1 MITYFESRLID
12 FGIDEHEYD
21 EVHELPEE
29 SNINPQI
36 ATTTTDIH
44 VQQQQ
49 PLLHATN
56 TKNNNNST
64 NTTDLPPE
72 LPPPKQNK
80 VKNSKKNKSKSKIPR
95 SPSLASSS
103 SSAALTTTTG
113 GGSNHLNNSG
123 NNFGSAINYSQ
134 SVSGGRNT
142 PYSSI
147 PPQTPPLPANYQQS
161 KLQHMNGGNVTP
173 TQKIP
178 QTPLGAFGAGISPV
192 TPTTPTILVSNS
204 GGNNNVGFAS
214 TPTGGSV
221 VVGGLAVMG
230 GGSVPLSG
238 GLGAN
243 GSSVGGNG
251 VGGGGGGNQR
261 GSVNMAS
268 ARRPQL
274 QISPIPESPKHFQ
287 YLTLTVRKDENG
299 YGMKVSGDNPV
310 FVESVK
316 PGGAA
321 QIAGLVAGDM
331 ILKVNGQEV
340 RMEKHPTVV
349 GLIKASTIVE
359 LAVKRSQKLAR
370 PSSVGIVPS
379 TPILSG
385 RDRTASITGPQP
397 VDSIKRR
404 EMETYK
410 IQTLQKM
417 LEQEKLNLE
426 RLKGDTNDPSYKLSE
441 ANIRKLRE
449 QLRKIGAEDAPTIK
463 LQPTANNNKNTAI
476 LSPTQIHHLSVSSS
490 HQHHHN
496 QHLQAHHHQ
505 AITPQ
510 PQVQSSPAFLS
521 LLPRSL
527 SSLSLGTRKNKIDKD
542 LITAPLNNTT
552 DFLHHHHQHHANNN
566 NATTSPLPPYNMS
579 QSLHQPQT
587 QTQQQQ
593 QQHRNSAQQ
602 SLFYQQQQQQQQ
614 QLQARLKETPK
625 SSSSKSK
632 NKFAAQAKTHSI
644 QEDVPPPLPQRNPP
658 RQLQLDNNGNNA
670 AGVMSN
676 SSCSNSASLF
686 APISDLDLAG
696 SPQGKSPQPTLPP
709 PPSASAQSSAAAASS
724 SQKKRSKAKTKA
736 LSDPKMS
743 TQMFLQMETSVG
755 ANAAGGA
762 AADGSNCETDCVP
775 PPLPP
780 RQPGMLEESAS
791 AHRGSFSNLN
801 VAGQGGGGG
810 GVGPRPPP
818 NSIDTLLNYPLV
830 STCTPIH
837 RDNMAAAFPLS
848 QRPNIVQQLQQ
859 HQQQQQQLQH
869 SNSCAGTATAA
880 VLGQTPQ
887 NLNNLNKHRR
897 VVSSPENMH
906 PRHPD
911 RFNKTTSGSWEL
923 AEKDDEVTPP
933 GTPPPPYLN
942 MSGAEEQ
949 QHSAHD
955 SSGGG
960 GGIFIESHHFTPLAG
975 AASPT
980 PPITTTI
987 ATAHS
992 NRILAAQTN
1001 ATQKEIISMEDED
1014 ASDQEGPFIDE
1025 NGPFNYL
1032 QRLLESENVA
1042 FLAVFLNYV
1051 LSNSEPAP
1059 LLFYLI
1065 TGLYKEGTAKDMRKW
1080 AYEIHSTFLVPRAPL
1095 SWYRKDESLAREV
1108 DNVLQSEFDKVE
1120 ILRKVFWKS
1129 RKCARDTICAQLREF
1144 QQTRTEGLGTIYGP
1158 TDAQLAEARGDKQRE
1173 QHIFEETLMRKLQV
1187 LIEEYEKDL
1196 PLEDPKK
1203 LALCSAL
1210 STVIHRI
1217 FITRSHPNSIVDRV
1231 HHFVSR
1237 EKSFKSRLMGKNRK
1251 MIVRGHPLVLRQYYE
1266 VTHCNHCQTI
1276 IWGVSPQ
1283 GYHCTDCKLNIHR
1296 PCSKVLD
1303 ENCPGPLPQ
1312 SKRKEPHND
1321 NKISKF
1327 MGKIRPR
1334 TSSDFISME
1343 KRARHEED
1351 FDPTDFANERLH
1363 ASSIVRQPSDRRPD
1377 AGNQALRSNG
1387 NAAATT
1393 SADNTDDVQLRLPS
1407 SAAYPAGGSGGETG
1421 AGIVG
1426 KGALGRGTRESNVPL
1441 SGEVADMGGTAA
1453 ADANAQDAAE
1463 GKDARR
1469 ERLHQHHQNK
1479 SAPVSVNRSES
1490 YKERLSQ
1497 KRNRN
1502 SRRKTSDPSL
1512 TSRPND
1518 EQTDVGL
1525 SNSNYTASSNSSL
1538 SSGGGSES
1546 PSTSMEQMG
1555 GAGGATATASGHP
1568 ITHHHSMHAHHTT
1581 PHHHMH
1587 QHSHQDSFHGSIGG
1601 SSMNTSFWGS
1611 SFGGVGSGQ
1620 PGQRQWNFESD
1631 DDDDLNEADW
1641 SSNVTAEILAA
1652 LTDAE
1657 KKRQEIINEIY
1668 QTERSHVR
1676 ILKLLERLF
1685 LLPLQESNLLTQ
1697 EHLMLLFPPALL
1709 SLREIHSTF
1718 EQQLK
1723 QRRLEHNHVVTH
1735 IGDLLST
1742 MFYDKSGD
1750 ELCQYAAQFCA
1761 RQQIALE
1768 ALKEKRRKDEQ
1779 LQKLLSK
1786 AESHKACRRL
1796 QLKDLLPAVLQRL
1809 TKYPLLFENLY
1820 KVTIRVVPENTT
1832 EAEAIQRALE
1842 SSKKIL
1848 VDVNQAVKTAED
1860 AHKLQNIQKKLDK
1873 STFDKDEFKNL
1884 DLTQYRLIHDGSLT
1898 MKKNPSIQLHGL
1910 LFEDMIV
1917 LLTKQDDKYS
1927 LKYLHATRNTEVN
1940 NKPVSPIMSID
1951 SETLVR
1957 QEAADK
1963 NSFFLIKTKTS
1974 QMLELRAPSSSEC
1987 KTWFK
1992 HISDAAEQYKP
2003 RSKNANHEPVDDPA
2017 IATLPHSNTKES
2029 LELTPERPPPAS
2041 AIATVTTTPLAP
2053 MMPVAT
2059 ATSVNVNN
2067 NNNNSNDPHNVQ
2079 LRNGRRESTPTPG
2092 SVDHKMRLSHNEL
2105 SPSIGSSSAA
2115 MSSASTASLSS
2126 AVNRTMS
2133 TRSCGEPNNNNDG
2146 YENSSVTLRH
2156 TQSARQANGHNAG
2169 AGVDEFGSSVSG
2181 ASISSGS
2188 KRDSA
2193 SIVYS
2198 NNSNNTRTL
2207 MQSSPPLVE
2216 PTAIQISISPA
2227 HTAEPVLTP
2236 AERLRRLDASIRE
2249 GLLEKQKIIC
2259 DMFRLPVEHFHEIV
2273 DIAAMPEAPKD
2284 SADIALAAY
2293 AQVQSLTEV
2302 LNEYMHVTH
2311 EQEIS
2316 AVSTAVCDQCH
2327 EKQQQQHHHHHHSQ
2341 RPLTPLTAASSNSSS
2356 TSTMN
2361 STSSSTT
2368 TQIAATSGA
2377 ATAAA
2382 PSLADIPPPL
2392 PPPNKQIAQQQTPT
2406 AKTPTSARTVLQN
2419 ALMDEDIH
2427 EDDDGYCEIDE
2438 LRLPALPPT
2447 LASKAAKVSS
2457 PPPPLPPPVGV
2468 LKAPPLP
2475 PPPATTQQ
2483 QQAEKKSASNAATAS
2498 TMLPEENTSTT
2509 VVQTNAAELVK
2520 RQSTISADSIPEES
2534 ADEVTQALSED
2545 KVSAP
2550 ASGEVETVKSEKEVA
2565 KAIDSEVEQTQKEEK
2580 EETEQLKVKL
2590 EVNEERTS
2598 IGEKKEASECK
2609 PAEETKNIT
2618 PTVTSDLTEKAS
2630 TDAAE
2635 PQSSEQGAEHTDDKP
2650 TTTDA
2655 AAVRGG
2661 KETGAL
2667 VADASAKPTEIDAS
2681 TTGASAVAGKNK
2693 AANEHMEVNDAYETL
2708 STLSS
2713 KLKNALAMVDNS
2725 TQTSSMTM
2733 SLTTLATSAATINA
2747 SINLPLHCGPNRIQ
2761 HANSLEP
2768 SVPCHALNTIVSSLN
2783 SQISLL
2789 LPKINERDMERERL
2803 RKENQHLREL
2813 LNAMHERQRVEA
2825 KLETPTDA
2833 NATISASDTAA
2844 ADETDS
2850 SNAKTFTSSNS
2861 STNLAAATS
2870 STSLAPAAQ
2879 EGISTVTATA
2889 TVNKTTTLV
2898 APATVDQ
2905 PTTPTN
2911 KIAPATTTES
2921 EK

>member
-1 MITYFESRLID
+1 MEDPSIKRRLID
-12 FGIDEHEYD
+12 FGIDDHEND
-21 EVHELPEE
+21 EVEE
-29 SNINPQI
+29 SPEKTNINSQI
-36 ATTTTDIH
+36 AITTITDIKF
-44 VQQQQ
+44 QQQHQQLLQ
-49 PLLHATN
+49 PNSNNNSNN
-56 TKNNNNST
+56 TNNNST
-64 NTTDLPPE
+64 VTTDLPPE

-80 VKNSKKNKSKSKIPR
+80 GKNSKKIKSKSKIPR
-95 SPSLASSS
+95 SPSLASSTS
-103 SSAALTTTTG
+103 TNSA
-113 GGSNHLNNSG
+113 NNNKNN
-123 NNFGSAINYSQ
+123 NNFTSAINYTQ
-134 SVSGGRNT
+134 SISGGGGGNI
-142 PYSSI
+142 PYSPI
-147 PPQTPPLPANYQQS
+147 PPQTPPLPLNYQQS
-161 KLQHMNGGNVTP
+161 RLKHMNGGGNVTP
-173 TQKIP
+173 TKPIIHKTTTP
-178 QTPLGAFGAGISPV
+178 QTPFGAGISPV
-192 TPTTPTILVSNS
+192 TPTTPQILVSHS
-204 GGNNNVGFAS
+204 IGGGNNVDSFAS
-214 TPTGGSV
+214 TPTVGSVGGSSTTI
-221 VVGGLAVMG
+221 VMG
-230 GGSVPLSG
+230 GGSVPLNVG
-238 GLGAN
+238 TGAN
-243 GSSVGGNG
+243 GSTSVG
-251 VGGGGGGNQR
+251 VGGGGVSGGGGNQR

-268 ARRPQL
+268 SRRPQM

-359 LAVKRSQKLAR
+359 LAVKRSQKMTR

-379 TPILSG
+379 TPILSA

-449 QLRKIGAEDAPTIK
+449 QLRKIGAE
-463 LQPTANNNKNTAI
+463 QRN
-476 LSPTQIHHLSVSSS
+476 S
-490 HQHHHN
+490 
-496 QHLQAHHHQ
+496 
-505 AITPQ
+505 
-510 PQVQSSPAFLS
+510 
-521 LLPRSL
+521 
-527 SSLSLGTRKNKIDKD
+527 
-542 LITAPLNNTT
+542 
-552 DFLHHHHQHHANNN
+552 
-566 NATTSPLPPYNMS
+566 
-579 QSLHQPQT
+579 
-587 QTQQQQ
+587 QQQ
-593 QQHRNSAQQ
+593 A
-602 SLFYQQQQQQQQ
+602 LFYQQQQQQL
-614 QLQARLKETPK
+614 LQARLKETPK
-625 SSSSKSK
+625 SSNSKSK

-644 QEDVPPPLPQRNPP
+644 QEDIPPPLPQRNPP
-658 RQLQLDNNGNNA
+658 RQLQLDNNGNSGN
-670 AGVMSN
+670 N
-676 SSCSNSASLF
+676 NQF
-686 APISDLDLAG
+686 APISDLDMVSS
-696 SPQGKSPQPTLPP
+696 SPQGKSPQPILPP
-709 PPSASAQSSAAAASS
+709 PPSAAQQPPGAAS
-724 SQKKRSKAKTKA
+724 SQKKRCKAKTKA

-743 TQMFLQMETSVG
+743 TQIFLQMETTAG
-755 ANAAGGA
+755 ASGAGATTESG
-762 AADGSNCETDCVP
+762 GNSETDCIP

-780 RQPGMLEESAS
+780 RQPGMLEESPLK
-791 AHRGSFSNLN
+791 GSFSNLHTT
-801 VAGQGGGGG
+801 GQVGGGSGG
-810 GVGPRPPP
+810 ARPPP

-830 STCTPIH
+830 ATCTPVH

-859 HQQQQQQLQH
+859 HQQQQQQQQQMH
-869 SNSCAGTATAA
+869 HNNNCAGAATAA
-880 VLGQTPQ
+880 AALGQTPQ
-887 NLNNLNKHRR
+887 NLNHLNKHRR
-897 VVSSPENMH
+897 VVSSPESMH
-906 PRHPD
+906 ARHPD
-911 RFNKTTSGSWEL
+911 RINKTTSGSWEL
-923 AEKDDEVTPP
+923 VEKEGEVTPP
-933 GTPPPPYLN
+933 GTPPPPYLT
-942 MSGAEEQ
+942 GEQ
-949 QHSAHD
+949 SHD
-955 SSGGG
+955 ISNAGGG
-960 GGIFIESHHFTPLAG
+960 YDIFIESHHFTPLAG

-980 PPITTTI
+980 PPVTNTTTNLPP
-987 ATAHS
+987 APTTHS
-992 NRILAAQTN
+992 SRILAAQSN

-1025 NGPFNYL
+1025 NGPFNYM
-1032 QRLLESENVA
+1032 QRLLEPENVA

-1144 QQTRTEGLGTIYGP
+1144 NQTRTEGLGTIYGP

-1343 KRARHEED
+1343 KRARHEDD
-1351 FDPTDFANERLH
+1351 FDPMDIANERLH
-1363 ASSIVRQPSDRRPD
+1363 TSSIVRQPSDRRPD
-1377 AGNQALRSNG
+1377 VGNQPLRANG
-1387 NAAATT
+1387 NATT
-1393 SADNTDDVQLRLPS
+1393 QSVDNTDDVQLRLPS
-1407 SAAYPAGGSGGETG
+1407 NAAYPVGGAPGDASSCIAAGR
-1421 AGIVG
+1421 
-1426 KGALGRGTRESNVPL
+1426 GALGGRGIRESNVPL
-1441 SGEVADMGGTAA
+1441 PGDA
-1453 ADANAQDAAE
+1453 ADLVGGASTADTNAQDAAE

-1469 ERLHQHHQNK
+1469 ERLHQQHQNK

-1497 KRNRN
+1497 KRSRN

-1518 EQTDVGL
+1518 EQADVGL

-1555 GAGGATATASGHP
+1555 GAGGAAATASGHP

-1581 PHHHMH
+1581 ATPHHHMH
-1587 QHSHQDSFHGSIGG
+1587 QHSHQDSFHGSIGS

-1685 LLPLQESNLLTQ
+1685 LCPLQDSNLLTP

-1709 SLREIHSTF
+1709 SLREIHATF

-1723 QRRLEHNHVVTH
+1723 QRRIEHNHVVTH
-1735 IGDLLST
+1735 IGDLLSN

-1750 ELCQYAAQFCA
+1750 DLCQYAAQFCA

-1779 LQKLLSK
+1779 LHKLLTK

-2029 LELTPERPPPAS
+2029 LELTPERPTPAS
-2041 AIATVTTTPLAP
+2041 ATATVTTTPLAP
-2053 MMPVAT
+2053 MMPIAT

-2067 NNNNSNDPHNVQ
+2067 NNNNNEHHNVQ
-2079 LRNGRRESTPTPG
+2079 LRNRESTPTAG
-2092 SVDHKMRLSHNEL
+2092 SGEHKMRLSHNEL
-2105 SPSIGSSSAA
+2105 SPSIGSSTAA
-2115 MSSASTASLSS
+2115 LSSASTASLNSTS

-2146 YENSSVTLRH
+2146 YENASVTLRH
-2156 TQSARQANGHNAG
+2156 TQSARQASNGHSASGVG
-2169 AGVDEFGSSVSG
+2169 ADEFGSNVSSAG
-2181 ASISSGS
+2181 MGSGS

-2302 LNEYMHVTH
+2302 LNDYMHVTH

-2327 EKQQQQHHHHHHSQ
+2327 EKQQQQQQQQHQHSHGA
-2341 RPLTPLTAASSNSSS
+2341 LTPLTGASSNSSS

-2361 STSSSTT
+2361 SSGSSTT
-2368 TQIAATSGA
+2368 TQIATNASNEPA
-2377 ATAAA
+2377 
-2382 PSLADIPPPL
+2382 ADIPPPL
-2392 PPPNKQIAQQQTPT
+2392 PPPNRQVAQQQTPPT
-2406 AKTPTSARTVLQN
+2406 AKTPTSTRTVLQN
-2419 ALMDEDIH
+2419 ALLDADIH

-2438 LRLPALPPT
+2438 LRLPALPPA
-2447 LASKAAKVSS
+2447 LASKAAAASKTSS
-2457 PPPPLPPPVGV
+2457 PPPPLPPPAGSM
-2468 LKAPPLP
+2468 KAPPLP
-2475 PPPATTQQ
+2475 PPPASAATNHQQ
-2483 QQAEKKSASNAATAS
+2483 QKQTQRQEEKNDTKVET
-2498 TMLPEENTSTT
+2498 TSTT
-2509 VVQTNAAELVK
+2509 QPAEDTTSTVVQASISELVK

-2534 ADEVTQALSED
+2534 ADEVTQALNDDKISEG
-2545 KVSAP
+2545 KVMSDPKEDVPSKDEA
-2550 ASGEVETVKSEKEVA
+2550 AYIKGHNVEHTQKGFEVELE
-2565 KAIDSEVEQTQKEEK
+2565 
-2580 EETEQLKVKL
+2580 KL
-2590 EVNEERTS
+2590 EVNEQPAS
-2598 IGEKKEASECK
+2598 DVGKKESEENKGSEPATNANTAIAATDLSELVAKAAS
-2609 PAEETKNIT
+2609 N
-2618 PTVTSDLTEKAS
+2618 
-2630 TDAAE
+2630 AE
-2635 PQSSEQGAEHTDDKP
+2635 PQNEQSVSKITEEAVETSTAVNVTTMSDKIDTTAKSTVAA
-2650 TTTDA
+2650 TTTS
-2655 AAVRGG
+2655 
-2661 KETGAL
+2661 
-2667 VADASAKPTEIDAS
+2667 ADDDNEDD
-2681 TTGASAVAGKNK
+2681 
-2693 AANEHMEVNDAYETL
+2693 EHMDVNDAYEA
-2708 STLSS
+2708 LSS
-2713 KLKNALAMVDNS
+2713 LSNKMQNALAMVDSS
-2725 TQTSSMTM
+2725 TQTSPMTL
-2733 SLTTLATSAATINA
+2733 SLTNAANLSTTIN
-2747 SINLPLHCGPNRIQ
+2747 PPPTTCGPNRIQ

-2825 KLETPTDA
+2825 KLETP
-2833 NATISASDTAA
+2833 ISAVGDNAPT
-2844 ADETDS
+2844 ADETDGR
-2850 SNAKTFTSSNS
+2850 SNTSIPNTNINSSNS
-2861 STNLAAATS
+2861 
-2870 STSLAPAAQ
+2870 PAA
-2879 EGISTVTATA
+2879 
-2889 TVNKTTTLV
+2889 V
-2898 APATVDQ
+2898 AATVDNTTLDTTTTKPTVSNTTTADQ
-2905 PTTPTN
+2905 PSTPTIKIETTPA
-2911 KIAPATTTES
+2911 IITTTNES
-2921 EK
+2921 EN

>member
-1 MITYFESRLID
+1 MEDPSIKKRLID

-21 EVHELPEE
+21 EVQELPDE

-36 ATTTTDIH
+36 ATTTTDLH
-44 VQQQQ
+44 LQQQQQ
-49 PLLHATN
+49 PLLHN
-56 TKNNNNST
+56 TNNNNT
-64 NTTDLPPE
+64 NTTATPPE

-80 VKNSKKNKSKSKIPR
+80 LKNSKKNKSKSKIPR
-95 SPSLASSS
+95 SPSLAAS
-103 SSAALTTTTG
+103 SSA
-113 GGSNHLNNSG
+113 GSSGNINITNNNNS
-123 NNFGSAINYSQ
+123 NFGSGISYS
-134 SVSGGRNT
+134 
-142 PYSSI
+142 PI
-147 PPQTPPLPANYQQS
+147 PPQTPPLPVNYQQS
-161 KLQHMNGGNVTP
+161 KLKHMNGGNITP
-173 TQKIP
+173 T
-178 QTPLGAFGAGISPV
+178 TPLTNFGAGFSPV

-204 GGNNNVGFAS
+204 VGGNNVAFAS

-221 VVGGLAVMG
+221 GGVAVMG

-243 GSSVGGNG
+243 GTST
-251 VGGGGGGNQR
+251 GGGVSVNSTGNQR

-274 QISPIPESPKHFQ
+274 QISPIPESPKNFQ

-359 LAVKRSQKLAR
+359 LAVKRSQKLTR

-449 QLRKIGAEDAPTIK
+449 QLRKIGAE
-463 LQPTANNNKNTAI
+463 
-476 LSPTQIHHLSVSSS
+476 
-490 HQHHHN
+490 
-496 QHLQAHHHQ
+496 
-505 AITPQ
+505 
-510 PQVQSSPAFLS
+510 
-521 LLPRSL
+521 
-527 SSLSLGTRKNKIDKD
+527 
-542 LITAPLNNTT
+542 
-552 DFLHHHHQHHANNN
+552 
-566 NATTSPLPPYNMS
+566 
-579 QSLHQPQT
+579 
-587 QTQQQQ
+587 
-593 QQHRNSAQQ
+593 
-602 SLFYQQQQQQQQ
+602 
-614 QLQARLKETPK
+614 
-625 SSSSKSK
+625 
-632 NKFAAQAKTHSI
+632 
-644 QEDVPPPLPQRNPP
+644 
-658 RQLQLDNNGNNA
+658 
-670 AGVMSN
+670 
-676 SSCSNSASLF
+676 
-686 APISDLDLAG
+686 
-696 SPQGKSPQPTLPP
+696 
-709 PPSASAQSSAAAASS
+709 
-724 SQKKRSKAKTKA
+724 
-736 LSDPKMS
+736 
-743 TQMFLQMETSVG
+743 
-755 ANAAGGA
+755 
-762 AADGSNCETDCVP
+762 
-775 PPLPP
+775 
-780 RQPGMLEESAS
+780 
-791 AHRGSFSNLN
+791 
-801 VAGQGGGGG
+801 
-810 GVGPRPPP
+810 
-818 NSIDTLLNYPLV
+818 
-830 STCTPIH
+830 
-837 RDNMAAAFPLS
+837 
-848 QRPNIVQQLQQ
+848 
-859 HQQQQQQLQH
+859 
-869 SNSCAGTATAA
+869 
-880 VLGQTPQ
+880 VLGQTPP
-887 NLNNLNKHRR
+887 NLNHLNKHRR
-897 VVSSPENMH
+897 VVSEHMH
-906 PRHPD
+906 SRHPD
-911 RFNKTTSGSWEL
+911 RINKTTSGSWEL
-923 AEKDDEVTPP
+923 VEKDGEVTPP
-933 GTPPPPYLN
+933 GTPPPPYLT

-949 QHSAHD
+949 LAND
-955 SSGGG
+955 SGVSGGG

-980 PPITTTI
+980 PTPTPPLTANASTTNTTT
-987 ATAHS
+987 HS
-992 NRILAAQTN
+992 SRILAAQAN
-1001 ATQKEIISMEDED
+1001 ITQKEIISMEDED

-1025 NGPFNYL
+1025 NGPFNHL
-1032 QRLLESENVA
+1032 QRLLEPENVA

-1187 LIEEYEKDL
+1187 LIEEYEKDS

-1334 TSSDFISME
+1334 TSSDFISSE

-1351 FDPTDFANERLH
+1351 LDPTDFSSERLH
-1363 ASSIVRQPSDRRPD
+1363 TSSIVRQPSDRRPD
-1377 AGNQALRSNG
+1377 AGNQAVRSNG
-1387 NAAATT
+1387 TAAT

-1407 SAAYPAGGSGGETG
+1407 SGVYPAGGPGETG
-1421 AGIVG
+1421 AGVVG
-1426 KGALGRGTRESNVPL
+1426 KGATGRGARESNVPQPGDATGDL
-1441 SGEVADMGGTAA
+1441 GGTAA
-1453 ADANAQDAAE
+1453 ADTSAQDAAE

-1518 EQTDVGL
+1518 EQADVGL
-1525 SNSNYTASSNSSL
+1525 SNSNFTASSNSSL

-1555 GAGGATATASGHP
+1555 GAGGATATATGHP

-1581 PHHHMH
+1581 PHHHLH
-1587 QHSHQDSFHGSIGG
+1587 QHSHQDSFHGSIGSG
-1601 SSMNTSFWGS
+1601 SMNTSFWGS
-1611 SFGGVGSGQ
+1611 SFGGVGTGQ

-1631 DDDDLNEADW
+1631 EEDDLNEADW
-1641 SSNVTAEILAA
+1641 SSNVTAELLAA

-1685 LLPLQESNLLTQ
+1685 LLPLQDSNLLTA
-1697 EHLMLLFPPALL
+1697 EHITLLFPPALL
-1709 SLREIHSTF
+1709 SLREIHATF

-1723 QRRLEHNHVVTH
+1723 QRRVEHNHVVTH
-1735 IGDLLST
+1735 IGDLLSG
-1742 MFYDKSGD
+1742 MFFGNSGD
-1750 ELCQYAAQFCA
+1750 DLCQYAQQFCA

-1779 LQKLLSK
+1779 LQKLLNK

-1820 KVTIRVVPENTT
+1820 KVTIRVVPDDLS

-1860 AHKLQNIQKKLDK
+1860 THKLQNIQRKLDK

-1927 LKYLHATRNTEVN
+1927 LKYLHAPRNTEVN
-1940 NKPVSPIMSID
+1940 NKPVNPIMSID

-2017 IATLPHSNTKES
+2017 IVTLPHSNTKES
-2029 LELTPERPPPAS
+2029 LELTPERPQPAS

-2067 NNNNSNDPHNVQ
+2067 NNNNDQHNVQ
-2079 LRNGRRESTPTPG
+2079 LRNGRRESTSTAG
-2092 SVDHKMRLSHNEL
+2092 SADHKMRLSHNEL

-2115 MSSASTASLSS
+2115 ISSASTASLSS
-2126 AVNRTMS
+2126 SSAAVNRTMS
-2133 TRSCGEPNNNNDG
+2133 TRSCGEANNNNGG
-2146 YENSSVTLRH
+2146 YENASVTLRH

-2169 AGVDEFGSSVSG
+2169 AGADEFGSNASG
-2181 ASISSGS
+2181 AGIGSGS

-2236 AERLRRLDASIRE
+2236 AERLRRLDVSIRD

-2259 DMFRLPVEHFHEIV
+2259 DMFRLPVEHFNEIV

-2302 LNEYMHVTH
+2302 LNEYMHVTP

-2327 EKQQQQHHHHHHSQ
+2327 EKQQQQHHHHSQ
-2341 RPLTPLTAASSNSSS
+2341 RPLTPLTAPSSNSSS
-2356 TSTMN
+2356 TTTMN
-2361 STSSSTT
+2361 STGSSTT
-2368 TQIAATSGA
+2368 TQIAVNGSVSA
-2377 ATAAA
+2377 
-2382 PSLADIPPPL
+2382 ADIPPPL

-2406 AKTPTSARTVLQN
+2406 AKAVSSVRTVLQN

-2447 LASKAAKVSS
+2447 LATKVPKASS
-2457 PPPPLPPPVGV
+2457 PPPPLPPPAGSF
-2468 LKAPPLP
+2468 KPPPLP
-2475 PPPATTQQ
+2475 PPPAAIQQ
-2483 QQAEKKSASNAATAS
+2483 QQQQQQQQEEEKSASNATIVNTTLAEETA
-2498 TMLPEENTSTT
+2498 TT
-2509 VVQTNAAELVK
+2509 VVTQTSMAELVK

-2534 ADEVTQALSED
+2534 ADEVTQALNED
-2545 KVSAP
+2545 HVNESATT
-2550 ASGEVETVKSEKEVA
+2550 EQLITKHTEETVNTKEDESE
-2565 KAIDSEVEQTQKEEK
+2565 QPQNEEK
-2580 EETEQLKVKL
+2580 MKTETEQDKVKL
-2590 EVNEERTS
+2590 EVNEEMANE
-2598 IGEKKEASECK
+2598 GDKKETNESK
-2609 PAEETKNIT
+2609 IAEDVIETAIGSALT
-2618 PTVTSDLTEKAS
+2618 TDTTTAGTVG
-2630 TDAAE
+2630 AAE
-2635 PQSSEQGAEHTDDKP
+2635 PQSEHSVTQKSVEIEDKTTAVEATTVSGEKEA
-2650 TTTDA
+2650 TTTA
-2655 AAVRGG
+2655 ATTTATVTV
-2661 KETGAL
+2661 KVET
-2667 VADASAKPTEIDAS
+2667 TS
-2681 TTGASAVAGKNK
+2681 TNDTNTPD
-2693 AANEHMEVNDAYETL
+2693 EHMEVNDAYETL

-2713 KLKNALAMVDNS
+2713 KLNSALAMVDNS
-2725 TQTSSMTM
+2725 TQTTPMAMAM
-2733 SLTTLATSAATINA
+2733 SLTTLATNAAITST
-2747 SINLPLHCGPNRIQ
+2747 SISTPVHCGPNRVQ

-2768 SVPCHALNTIVSSLN
+2768 SVPCHALNVIVSSLN

-2825 KLETPTDA
+2825 KLETPTDVTA
-2833 NATISASDTAA
+2833 VISSGVAAT
-2844 ADETDS
+2844 ADETDGTK
-2850 SNAKTFTSSNS
+2850 NSNS
-2861 STNLAAATS
+2861 TTPQMQSNSAADVRAAAKHESVSGEATNI
-2870 STSLAPAAQ
+2870 AA
-2879 EGISTVTATA
+2879 
-2889 TVNKTTTLV
+2889 NNTTTTV
-2898 APATVDQ
+2898 AADTTKATITAECD
-2905 PTTPTN
+2905 N
-2911 KIAPATTTES
+2911 
-2921 EK
+2921 

>member
-1 MITYFESRLID
+1 MEDPSIKKRLID

-21 EVHELPEE
+21 EVQELPDE

-36 ATTTTDIH
+36 ATTTTDLH
-44 VQQQQ
+44 LQQQQQ
-49 PLLHATN
+49 PLLHN
-56 TKNNNNST
+56 TNNNNT
-64 NTTDLPPE
+64 NTTATPPE

-80 VKNSKKNKSKSKIPR
+80 LKNSKKNKSKSKIPR
-95 SPSLASSS
+95 SPSLAAS
-103 SSAALTTTTG
+103 SSA
-113 GGSNHLNNSG
+113 GSSGNINITNNNNS
-123 NNFGSAINYSQ
+123 NFGSGISYS
-134 SVSGGRNT
+134 
-142 PYSSI
+142 PI
-147 PPQTPPLPANYQQS
+147 PPQTPPLPVNYQQS
-161 KLQHMNGGNVTP
+161 KLKHMNGGNITP
-173 TQKIP
+173 T
-178 QTPLGAFGAGISPV
+178 TPLTNFGAGFSPV

-204 GGNNNVGFAS
+204 VGGNNVAFAS

-221 VVGGLAVMG
+221 GGVAVMG

-243 GSSVGGNG
+243 GTST
-251 VGGGGGGNQR
+251 GGGVSVNSTGNQR

-274 QISPIPESPKHFQ
+274 QISPIPESPKNFQ

-359 LAVKRSQKLAR
+359 LAVKRSQKLTR

-463 LQPTANNNKNTAI
+463 LQPTANNNKNTAM
-476 LSPTQIHHLSVSSS
+476 LSPAQLQHFSVTSHHHHLHP
-490 HQHHHN
+490 HQPT
-496 QHLQAHHHQ
+496 QLQQ
-505 AITPQ
+505 PTITTPQ
-510 PQVQSSPAFLS
+510 PPVQSSPVFLS

-552 DFLHHHHQHHANNN
+552 DFLHHHHQLQQQHNN
-566 NATTSPLPPYNMS
+566 NAYTSPLPPYQMS

-593 QQHRNSAQQ
+593 HRNSAQQ
-602 SLFYQQQQQQQQ
+602 ALFYQQQQQQQS
-614 QLQARLKETPK
+614 RHKETPK
-625 SSSSKSK
+625 SSNSKSK
-632 NKFAAQAKTHSI
+632 NKYAAQAKTHSI
-644 QEDVPPPLPQRNPP
+644 QEDAPPPLPQRNPP
-658 RQLQLDNNGNNA
+658 RQLQLDNNGNA

-676 SSCSNSASLF
+676 SSNNNTSLF
-686 APISDLDLAG
+686 APISDLDMGAS

-709 PPSASAQSSAAAASS
+709 PPASNATPNSAATSSSSSA
-724 SQKKRSKAKTKA
+724 QKKRSKTKTKA

-743 TQMFLQMETSVG
+743 TQMFLQMETAVG
-755 ANAAGGA
+755 ANAAEA
-762 AADGSNCETDCVP
+762 AADGGSCETDCIP

-780 RQPGMLEESAS
+780 RQPGMLEESP
-791 AHRGSFSNLN
+791 HRGSFTNLN
-801 VAGQGGGGG
+801 APGQGGGG
-810 GVGPRPPP
+810 VRPPP

-830 STCTPIH
+830 STCTPVH

-869 SNSCAGTATAA
+869 NNSGAGQASTAA
-880 VLGQTPQ
+880 VLGQTPP
-887 NLNNLNKHRR
+887 NLNHLNKHRR
-897 VVSSPENMH
+897 VVSEHMH
-906 PRHPD
+906 SRHPD
-911 RFNKTTSGSWEL
+911 RINKTTSGSWEL
-923 AEKDDEVTPP
+923 VEKDGEVTPP
-933 GTPPPPYLN
+933 GTPPPPYLT

-949 QHSAHD
+949 LAND
-955 SSGGG
+955 SGVSGGG

-980 PPITTTI
+980 PTPTPPLTANASTTNTTT
-987 ATAHS
+987 HS
-992 NRILAAQTN
+992 SRILAAQAN
-1001 ATQKEIISMEDED
+1001 ITQKEIISMEDED

-1025 NGPFNYL
+1025 NGPFNHL
-1032 QRLLESENVA
+1032 QRLLEPENVA

-1187 LIEEYEKDL
+1187 LIEEYEKDS

-1334 TSSDFISME
+1334 TSSDFISSE

-1351 FDPTDFANERLH
+1351 LDPTDFSSERLH
-1363 ASSIVRQPSDRRPD
+1363 TSSIVRQPSDRRPD
-1377 AGNQALRSNG
+1377 AGNQAVRSNG
-1387 NAAATT
+1387 TAAT

-1407 SAAYPAGGSGGETG
+1407 SGVYPAGGPGETG
-1421 AGIVG
+1421 AGVVG
-1426 KGALGRGTRESNVPL
+1426 KGATGRGARESNVPQPGDATGDL
-1441 SGEVADMGGTAA
+1441 GGTAA
-1453 ADANAQDAAE
+1453 ADTSAQDAAE

-1518 EQTDVGL
+1518 EQADVGL
-1525 SNSNYTASSNSSL
+1525 SNSNFTASSNSSL

-1555 GAGGATATASGHP
+1555 GAGGATATATGHP

-1581 PHHHMH
+1581 PHHHLH
-1587 QHSHQDSFHGSIGG
+1587 QHSHQDSFHGSIGSG
-1601 SSMNTSFWGS
+1601 SMNTSFWGS
-1611 SFGGVGSGQ
+1611 SFGGVGTGQ

-1631 DDDDLNEADW
+1631 EEDDLNEADW
-1641 SSNVTAEILAA
+1641 SSNVTAELLAA

-1685 LLPLQESNLLTQ
+1685 LLPLQDSNLLTA
-1697 EHLMLLFPPALL
+1697 EHITLLFPPALL
-1709 SLREIHSTF
+1709 SLREIHATF

-1723 QRRLEHNHVVTH
+1723 QRRVEHNHVVTH
-1735 IGDLLST
+1735 IGDLLSG
-1742 MFYDKSGD
+1742 MFFGNSGD
-1750 ELCQYAAQFCA
+1750 DLCQYAQQFCA

-1779 LQKLLSK
+1779 LQKLLNK

-1820 KVTIRVVPENTT
+1820 KVTIRVVPDDLS

-1860 AHKLQNIQKKLDK
+1860 THKLQNIQRKLDK

-1927 LKYLHATRNTEVN
+1927 LKYLHAPRNTEVN
-1940 NKPVSPIMSID
+1940 NKPVNPIMSID

-2017 IATLPHSNTKES
+2017 IVTLPHSNTKES
-2029 LELTPERPPPAS
+2029 LELTPERPQPAS

-2067 NNNNSNDPHNVQ
+2067 NNNNDQHNVQ
-2079 LRNGRRESTPTPG
+2079 LRNGRRESTSTAG
-2092 SVDHKMRLSHNEL
+2092 SADHKMRLSHNEL

-2115 MSSASTASLSS
+2115 ISSASTASLSS
-2126 AVNRTMS
+2126 SSAAVNRTMS
-2133 TRSCGEPNNNNDG
+2133 TRSCGEANNNNGG
-2146 YENSSVTLRH
+2146 YENASVTLRH

-2169 AGVDEFGSSVSG
+2169 AGADEFGSNASG
-2181 ASISSGS
+2181 AGIGSGS

-2236 AERLRRLDASIRE
+2236 AERLRRLDVSIRD

-2259 DMFRLPVEHFHEIV
+2259 DMFRLPVEHFNEIV

-2302 LNEYMHVTH
+2302 LNEYMHVTP

-2327 EKQQQQHHHHHHSQ
+2327 EKQQQQHHHHSQ
-2341 RPLTPLTAASSNSSS
+2341 RPLTPLTAPSSNSSS
-2356 TSTMN
+2356 TTTMN
-2361 STSSSTT
+2361 STGSSTT
-2368 TQIAATSGA
+2368 TQIAVNGSVSA
-2377 ATAAA
+2377 
-2382 PSLADIPPPL
+2382 ADIPPPL

-2406 AKTPTSARTVLQN
+2406 AKAVSSVRTVLQN

-2447 LASKAAKVSS
+2447 LATKVPKASS
-2457 PPPPLPPPVGV
+2457 PPPPLPPPAGSF
-2468 LKAPPLP
+2468 KPPPLP
-2475 PPPATTQQ
+2475 PPPAAIQQ
-2483 QQAEKKSASNAATAS
+2483 QQQQQQQQEEEKSASNATIVNTTLAEETA
-2498 TMLPEENTSTT
+2498 TT
-2509 VVQTNAAELVK
+2509 VVTQTSMAELVK

-2534 ADEVTQALSED
+2534 ADEVTQALNED
-2545 KVSAP
+2545 HVNESATT
-2550 ASGEVETVKSEKEVA
+2550 EQLITKHTEETVNTKEDESE
-2565 KAIDSEVEQTQKEEK
+2565 QPQNEEK
-2580 EETEQLKVKL
+2580 MKTETEQDKVKL
-2590 EVNEERTS
+2590 EVNEEMANE
-2598 IGEKKEASECK
+2598 GDKKETNESK
-2609 PAEETKNIT
+2609 IAEDVIETAIGSALT
-2618 PTVTSDLTEKAS
+2618 TDTTTAGTVG
-2630 TDAAE
+2630 AAE
-2635 PQSSEQGAEHTDDKP
+2635 PQSEHSVTQKSVEIEDKTTAVEATTVSGEKEA
-2650 TTTDA
+2650 TTTA
-2655 AAVRGG
+2655 ATTTATVTV
-2661 KETGAL
+2661 KVET
-2667 VADASAKPTEIDAS
+2667 TS
-2681 TTGASAVAGKNK
+2681 TNDTNTPD
-2693 AANEHMEVNDAYETL
+2693 EHMEVNDAYETL

-2713 KLKNALAMVDNS
+2713 KLNSALAMVDNS
-2725 TQTSSMTM
+2725 TQTTPMAMAM
-2733 SLTTLATSAATINA
+2733 SLTTLATNAAITST
-2747 SINLPLHCGPNRIQ
+2747 SISTPVHCGPNRVQ

-2768 SVPCHALNTIVSSLN
+2768 SVPCHALNVIVSSLN

-2825 KLETPTDA
+2825 KLETPTDVTA
-2833 NATISASDTAA
+2833 VISSGVAAT
-2844 ADETDS
+2844 ADETDGTK
-2850 SNAKTFTSSNS
+2850 NSNS
-2861 STNLAAATS
+2861 TTPQMQSNSAADVRAAAKHESVSGEATNI
-2870 STSLAPAAQ
+2870 AA
-2879 EGISTVTATA
+2879 
-2889 TVNKTTTLV
+2889 NNTTTTV
-2898 APATVDQ
+2898 AADTTKATITAECD
-2905 PTTPTN
+2905 N
-2911 KIAPATTTES
+2911 
-2921 EK
+2921 

>member
-1 MITYFESRLID
+1 MEDPSIKKRLID

-21 EVHELPEE
+21 EVQELPDE

-36 ATTTTDIH
+36 ATTTTDLH
-44 VQQQQ
+44 LQQ
-49 PLLHATN
+49 PLLHN
-56 TKNNNNST
+56 PNNNNT
-64 NTTDLPPE
+64 ITTDTPPE

-80 VKNSKKNKSKSKIPR
+80 LKNSKKSKSKSKIPR
-95 SPSLASSS
+95 SPSLAASSS
-103 SSAALTTTTG
+103 VAGSSGNINIT
-113 GGSNHLNNSG
+113 NNNNNS
-123 NNFGSAINYSQ
+123 NFGSGITYS
-134 SVSGGRNT
+134 
-142 PYSSI
+142 PI
-147 PPQTPPLPANYQQS
+147 PPQTPPLPVNYQQS
-161 KLQHMNGGNVTP
+161 KLKHMNGGNITP
-173 TQKIP
+173 T
-178 QTPLGAFGAGISPV
+178 TPLANFGAGFSPV

-204 GGNNNVGFAS
+204 VGGNNVAFAS

-221 VVGGLAVMG
+221 GGVAVMG

-243 GSSVGGNG
+243 GTST
-251 VGGGGGGNQR
+251 GGGVNVTNAGNQR

-274 QISPIPESPKHFQ
+274 QITPIPESPKNFQ
-287 YLTLTVRKDENG
+287 FLTLTVRKDENG

-359 LAVKRSQKLAR
+359 LAVKRSQKLTR
-370 PSSVGIVPS
+370 PTSVGIVPS

-426 RLKGDTNDPSYKLSE
+426 RLKGDTTDPSYKLSE

-463 LQPTANNNKNTAI
+463 LQPTANNNKNTAM
-476 LSPTQIHHLSVSSS
+476 LSPAQLQHLSVTS
-490 HQHHHN
+490 HHH
-496 QHLQAHHHQ
+496 HLHPHQ
-505 AITPQ
+505 PTQLQQPTITT

-552 DFLHHHHQHHANNN
+552 DFLHHHQQHQLQQQHNN
-566 NATTSPLPPYNMS
+566 NAHTSPLPPYNMS

-587 QTQQQQ
+587 QQQ

-602 SLFYQQQQQQQQ
+602 ALFYQQQQQQQQ
-614 QLQARLKETPK
+614 QLQSRLKETPK
-625 SSSSKSK
+625 SSNSKSK
-632 NKFAAQAKTHSI
+632 NKYAAQAKTHSI
-644 QEDVPPPLPQRNPP
+644 QEDTPPPLPQRNPP
-658 RQLQLDNNGNNA
+658 RQLQLDNNGNS

-676 SSCSNSASLF
+676 SSNASLF
-686 APISDLDLAG
+686 APISDLDMGAS

-709 PPSASAQSSAAAASS
+709 PPSNASTNSAATSSSSSSSA
-724 SQKKRSKAKTKA
+724 QKKRSKTKTKA

-743 TQMFLQMETSVG
+743 TQMFLQMETAVG
-755 ANAAGGA
+755 ANTADA
-762 AADGSNCETDCVP
+762 AADGGSCETDCIP

-780 RQPGMLEESAS
+780 RQPGMLEESP
-791 AHRGSFSNLN
+791 HRGSFSNLN
-801 VAGQGGGGG
+801 APGQGGGGG
-810 GVGPRPPP
+810 GARPPP
-818 NSIDTLLNYPLV
+818 NSIETLLNYPLV
-830 STCTPIH
+830 STCTPVH

-859 HQQQQQQLQH
+859 HQQHQQQQLN
-869 SNSCAGTATAA
+869 NSGAGQASTAA
-880 VLGQTPQ
+880 ALGQTPP
-887 NLNNLNKHRR
+887 NLNHLNKHRR
-897 VVSSPENMH
+897 VVSEHMH
-906 PRHPD
+906 SRHPD
-911 RFNKTTSGSWEL
+911 RINKTTSGSWEL
-923 AEKDDEVTPP
+923 VEKDGEVTPP
-933 GTPPPPYLN
+933 GTPPPPYLT

-949 QHSAHD
+949 LQLAND
-955 SSGGG
+955 SVVSGGG
-960 GGIFIESHHFTPLAG
+960 GGIFIESHHFTPLAA

-980 PPITTTI
+980 PTPPLTANANTTNT
-987 ATAHS
+987 ATHS
-992 NRILAAQTN
+992 SRILAAQAN
-1001 ATQKEIISMEDED
+1001 ITQKEIISMEDED

-1025 NGPFNYL
+1025 NGPFNHL
-1032 QRLLESENVA
+1032 QRLLEPENVA

-1187 LIEEYEKDL
+1187 LIEEYEKDS

-1334 TSSDFISME
+1334 TSSDFISSE

-1351 FDPTDFANERLH
+1351 FDPDFSSERLH
-1363 ASSIVRQPSDRRPD
+1363 TSSIVRQPSDRRPD

-1387 NAAATT
+1387 TAAT

-1407 SAAYPAGGSGGETG
+1407 SGAYPAGGPGETG

-1426 KGALGRGTRESNVPL
+1426 KGATGRGARESNVPL
-1441 SGEVADMGGTAA
+1441 SGDATGDLGGTAA
-1453 ADANAQDAAE
+1453 ADTSAQDAAE

-1518 EQTDVGL
+1518 EQADVGL
-1525 SNSNYTASSNSSL
+1525 SNSNFTASSNSSL

-1555 GAGGATATASGHP
+1555 GAGGATATATGHP

-1601 SSMNTSFWGS
+1601 GSMNTSFWGS

-1631 DDDDLNEADW
+1631 EEDDLNEADW
-1641 SSNVTAEILAA
+1641 SSNVTAELLAA

-1685 LLPLQESNLLTQ
+1685 LLPLQDSSLLTA
-1697 EHLMLLFPPALL
+1697 EHLTLLFPPALL
-1709 SLREIHSTF
+1709 SLREIHTTF

-1723 QRRLEHNHVVTH
+1723 QRRVEHNHVVTH
-1735 IGDLLST
+1735 IGDLLSG
-1742 MFYDKSGD
+1742 MFFGKSGD
-1750 ELCQYAAQFCA
+1750 DLCQYAQQFCA

-1779 LQKLLSK
+1779 LQKLLNK

-1820 KVTIRVVPENTT
+1820 KVTIRVVPDDLS
-1832 EAEAIQRALE
+1832 EAEAIRCALE

-1860 AHKLQNIQKKLDK
+1860 THKLQNIQRKLDK

-1927 LKYLHATRNTEVN
+1927 LKYLHAPRNTEVN
-1940 NKPVSPIMSID
+1940 NKPVNPIMSID

-2017 IATLPHSNTKES
+2017 IATIPHSNTKES
-2029 LELTPERPPPAS
+2029 LELTPERPQPAS

-2067 NNNNSNDPHNVQ
+2067 NNNNDHHNVQ
-2079 LRNGRRESTPTPG
+2079 LRNGRRESTSTAG
-2092 SVDHKMRLSHNEL
+2092 SADHKMRLSHNEL

-2115 MSSASTASLSS
+2115 ISSASTASLSS
-2126 AVNRTMS
+2126 SSAAVNRTMS
-2133 TRSCGEPNNNNDG
+2133 TRSCGEPNNNNGG
-2146 YENSSVTLRH
+2146 YENASVTLRH

-2169 AGVDEFGSSVSG
+2169 AGADEFGSSASG
-2181 ASISSGS
+2181 AGIGSGS

-2236 AERLRRLDASIRE
+2236 AERLRRLDVSIRD

-2302 LNEYMHVTH
+2302 LNEYMHVTP

-2327 EKQQQQHHHHHHSQ
+2327 EKQQHQHHHHSQ

-2361 STSSSTT
+2361 STGSSTT
-2368 TQIAATSGA
+2368 TQIAANGSVSA
-2377 ATAAA
+2377 A
-2382 PSLADIPPPL
+2382 DVPPPL

-2406 AKTPTSARTVLQN
+2406 AKTATSVRTVLQN

-2447 LASKAAKVSS
+2447 LATKTSKASS
-2457 PPPPLPPPVGV
+2457 PPPPLPPPAGSF
-2468 LKAPPLP
+2468 KAPPLP
-2475 PPPATTQQ
+2475 PPPAAIQQ
-2483 QQAEKKSASNAATAS
+2483 QQLQQQQQEEEKSASNATVVN
-2498 TMLPEENTSTT
+2498 TTLPEETATT
-2509 VVQTNAAELVK
+2509 VVTQTSMAELVK

-2534 ADEVTQALSED
+2534 ADEVTQALNEGH
-2545 KVSAP
+2545 VAEPAP
-2550 ASGEVETVKSEKEVA
+2550 
-2565 KAIDSEVEQTQKEEK
+2565 
-2580 EETEQLKVKL
+2580 TEQLVAKQDDTEQPQIGEKLKTEAEQDKVKL
-2590 EVNEERTS
+2590 EVNEEQ
-2598 IGEKKEASECK
+2598 ASEGDEQK
-2609 PAEETKNIT
+2609 TSESKVAENATETTTTTATIGSVLT
-2618 PTVTSDLTEKAS
+2618 TDTTAAGTVG
-2630 TDAAE
+2630 AAE
-2635 PQSSEQGAEHTDDKP
+2635 PQTEPSATQKSEETEDKTTALEAATACDDKEAATTATV
-2650 TTTDA
+2650 TTTA
-2655 AAVRGG
+2655 TATAQ
-2661 KETGAL
+2661 T
-2667 VADASAKPTEIDAS
+2667 TS
-2681 TTGASAVAGKNK
+2681 TNDTNTHDD
-2693 AANEHMEVNDAYETL
+2693 EHMEVNDAYETL

-2713 KLKNALAMVDNS
+2713 KLNSALAMVDHS
-2725 TQTSSMTM
+2725 TQTTPIALSLNT
-2733 SLTTLATSAATINA
+2733 LTTNTANTNTSSST
-2747 SINLPLHCGPNRIQ
+2747 PVHCGPNRIQ

-2768 SVPCHALNTIVSSLN
+2768 SVPCHALNAIVSSLN

-2833 NATISASDTAA
+2833 TAVISSGDAAT
-2844 ADETDS
+2844 ADEIDGTNNTNS
-2850 SNAKTFTSSNS
+2850 TTPQMQSNS
-2861 STNLAAATS
+2861 ATTDVTAAAATS
-2870 STSLAPAAQ
+2870 ATTGVTH
-2879 EGISTVTATA
+2879 EGVSSEATNIA
-2889 TVNKTTTLV
+2889 VNNTTTTV
-2898 APATVDQ
+2898 AAD
-2905 PTTPTN
+2905 TT
-2911 KIAPATTTES
+2911 KATTTSAECDN
-2921 EK
+2921 

>member
-1 MITYFESRLID
+1 MEDPSIKKRLID

-21 EVHELPEE
+21 EVQELPDE

-36 ATTTTDIH
+36 ATTTTDLH
-44 VQQQQ
+44 LQQQQQ
-49 PLLHATN
+49 PLLHN
-56 TKNNNNST
+56 TNNNNT
-64 NTTDLPPE
+64 ITTDTPPE

-80 VKNSKKNKSKSKIPR
+80 LKNSKKSKSKSKIPR
-95 SPSLASSS
+95 SPSLAAS
-103 SSAALTTTTG
+103 SSAA
-113 GGSNHLNNSG
+113 GSSGNISITNNNNNS
-123 NNFGSAINYSQ
+123 NFGSGITYS
-134 SVSGGRNT
+134 
-142 PYSSI
+142 PI
-147 PPQTPPLPANYQQS
+147 PPQTPPLPVNYQQS
-161 KLQHMNGGNVTP
+161 KLKHMNGGNITP
-173 TQKIP
+173 T
-178 QTPLGAFGAGISPV
+178 TPLANFGAGFSPV

-204 GGNNNVGFAS
+204 VGGNNVAFAS

-221 VVGGLAVMG
+221 GGVAVMG

-243 GSSVGGNG
+243 GTSA
-251 VGGGGGGNQR
+251 GGGVNVTNAGNQR

-274 QISPIPESPKHFQ
+274 QITPIPESPKNFQ

-359 LAVKRSQKLAR
+359 LAVKRSQKLTR
-370 PSSVGIVPS
+370 PTSVGIVPS

-426 RLKGDTNDPSYKLSE
+426 RLKGDTTDPSYKLSE

-449 QLRKIGAEDAPTIK
+449 QLRKIGAE
-463 LQPTANNNKNTAI
+463 
-476 LSPTQIHHLSVSSS
+476 H
-490 HQHHHN
+490 
-496 QHLQAHHHQ
+496 
-505 AITPQ
+505 
-510 PQVQSSPAFLS
+510 
-521 LLPRSL
+521 
-527 SSLSLGTRKNKIDKD
+527 
-542 LITAPLNNTT
+542 
-552 DFLHHHHQHHANNN
+552 NN
-566 NATTSPLPPYNMS
+566 NAHTSPLPPYNMS

-587 QTQQQQ
+587 QTT

-602 SLFYQQQQQQQQ
+602 ALFYQQQQQQQQ
-614 QLQARLKETPK
+614 QLQSRLKETPK
-625 SSSSKSK
+625 SSNSKSK
-632 NKFAAQAKTHSI
+632 NKYAAQAKTHSI
-644 QEDVPPPLPQRNPP
+644 QEDTPPPLPQRNPP
-658 RQLQLDNNGNNA
+658 RQLQLDNNGNS

-676 SSCSNSASLF
+676 SSNATLF
-686 APISDLDLAG
+686 APISDLDMGAS

-709 PPSASAQSSAAAASS
+709 PPSNATANSAAASS
-724 SQKKRSKAKTKA
+724 SSSSSAQKKRSKTKTKA

-743 TQMFLQMETSVG
+743 TQMFLQMETAAG
-755 ANAAGGA
+755 ANAADA
-762 AADGSNCETDCVP
+762 AADGGSCETDCIP

-780 RQPGMLEESAS
+780 RQPGMLEESP
-791 AHRGSFSNLN
+791 HRGSFSNLH
-801 VAGQGGGGG
+801 APGQGGGGA
-810 GVGPRPPP
+810 RPPP
-818 NSIDTLLNYPLV
+818 NSIETLLNYPLV
-830 STCTPIH
+830 STCTPVH

-859 HQQQQQQLQH
+859 HQQQQQQQQLN
-869 SNSCAGTATAA
+869 NSCAGQASTAA
-880 VLGQTPQ
+880 ALGQTPP
-887 NLNNLNKHRR
+887 NLNHLNKHRR
-897 VVSSPENMH
+897 VVSEHMH
-906 PRHPD
+906 SRHPD
-911 RFNKTTSGSWEL
+911 RINKTTSGSWEL
-923 AEKDDEVTPP
+923 VEKDGEVTPP
-933 GTPPPPYLN
+933 GTPPPPYLT

-949 QHSAHD
+949 LQLAND
-955 SSGGG
+955 SVVSGGG
-960 GGIFIESHHFTPLAG
+960 GGIFIESHHFTPLA
-975 AASPT
+975 AAVSPT
-980 PPITTTI
+980 PTPPLTANANTTNT
-987 ATAHS
+987 ATHS
-992 NRILAAQTN
+992 SRILAAQAN
-1001 ATQKEIISMEDED
+1001 ITQKEIISMEDED

-1025 NGPFNYL
+1025 NGPFNHL
-1032 QRLLESENVA
+1032 QRLLEPENVA

-1187 LIEEYEKDL
+1187 LIEEYEKDS

-1334 TSSDFISME
+1334 TSSDFISSE

-1351 FDPTDFANERLH
+1351 FDPDFSSERLH
-1363 ASSIVRQPSDRRPD
+1363 TSSIVRQPSDRRPD

-1387 NAAATT
+1387 TAAT
-1393 SADNTDDVQLRLPS
+1393 SADSTDDVQLRLPS
-1407 SAAYPAGGSGGETG
+1407 SGAYPAGGPGETG

-1426 KGALGRGTRESNVPL
+1426 KGATGRGARESNVPS
-1441 SGEVADMGGTAA
+1441 SGDATGDLGGTAA
-1453 ADANAQDAAE
+1453 AETSAQDAAE

-1518 EQTDVGL
+1518 EQADVGL
-1525 SNSNYTASSNSSL
+1525 SNSNFTASSNSSL

-1555 GAGGATATASGHP
+1555 GAGGATATATGHP

-1601 SSMNTSFWGS
+1601 GSMNTSFWGS

-1631 DDDDLNEADW
+1631 EEDDLNEADW
-1641 SSNVTAEILAA
+1641 SSNVTAELLAA

-1685 LLPLQESNLLTQ
+1685 LLPLQDSSLLTA
-1697 EHLMLLFPPALL
+1697 EHLSLLFPPALL
-1709 SLREIHSTF
+1709 SLREIHTTF

-1723 QRRLEHNHVVTH
+1723 QRRVEHNHVVTH
-1735 IGDLLST
+1735 IGDLLSG
-1742 MFYDKSGD
+1742 MFFGKSGD
-1750 ELCQYAAQFCA
+1750 DLCQYAQQFCA

-1779 LQKLLSK
+1779 LQKLLTK

-1820 KVTIRVVPENTT
+1820 KVTIRVVPDDVS
-1832 EAEAIQRALE
+1832 EAEAIRCALE

-1860 AHKLQNIQKKLDK
+1860 THKLQNIQRKLDK

-1927 LKYLHATRNTEVN
+1927 LKYLHAPRNTEVN
-1940 NKPVSPIMSID
+1940 NKPVNPIMSID

-2017 IATLPHSNTKES
+2017 IATIPHSNTKES
-2029 LELTPERPPPAS
+2029 LELTPERPQPAS

-2067 NNNNSNDPHNVQ
+2067 NNNNDHHNVQ
-2079 LRNGRRESTPTPG
+2079 LRNGRRESISTAG
-2092 SVDHKMRLSHNEL
+2092 SADHKMRLSHNEL

-2115 MSSASTASLSS
+2115 ISSASTASLSS
-2126 AVNRTMS
+2126 SSAAVNRTMS
-2133 TRSCGEPNNNNDG
+2133 TRSCGEPNNNNGG
-2146 YENSSVTLRH
+2146 YENASVTLRH

-2169 AGVDEFGSSVSG
+2169 VGADEFGSSASG
-2181 ASISSGS
+2181 AGIGSGS

-2236 AERLRRLDASIRE
+2236 AERLRRLDVSIRD

-2302 LNEYMHVTH
+2302 LNEYMHVTP

-2327 EKQQQQHHHHHHSQ
+2327 EKQQQHHHHHSQ

-2361 STSSSTT
+2361 STGSSTT
-2368 TQIAATSGA
+2368 TQIAANGSVSA
-2377 ATAAA
+2377 
-2382 PSLADIPPPL
+2382 ADIPPPL

-2406 AKTPTSARTVLQN
+2406 AKTPTSVRTVLQN

-2447 LASKAAKVSS
+2447 LASKTPQASS
-2457 PPPPLPPPVGV
+2457 PPPPLPPPAGSF
-2468 LKAPPLP
+2468 KAPPLP
-2475 PPPATTQQ
+2475 PPPAAIQQ
-2483 QQAEKKSASNAATAS
+2483 QQQQLQQQNQQEEEKCASNATIVN
-2498 TMLPEENTSTT
+2498 TTLPEETATT
-2509 VVQTNAAELVK
+2509 VVTQTGMAELVK

-2534 ADEVTQALSED
+2534 ADEVSQALNEGH
-2545 KVSAP
+2545 VGEP
-2550 ASGEVETVKSEKEVA
+2550 ATAEQLDAKHKAETVNTKEDETAQPQIGEKVKTEA
-2565 KAIDSEVEQTQKEEK
+2565 EQD
-2580 EETEQLKVKL
+2580 KVKL
-2590 EVNEERTS
+2590 EVNEEQ
-2598 IGEKKEASECK
+2598 ASESK
-2609 PAEETKNIT
+2609 VAEDAAETTTTAATIGS
-2618 PTVTSDLTEKAS
+2618 VS
-2630 TDAAE
+2630 TTNTAAAAE
-2635 PQSSEQGAEHTDDKP
+2635 PQSEPSATQKSAETEDKPAAVESTTVCDDKEAATTATV
-2650 TTTDA
+2650 TTTA
-2655 AAVRGG
+2655 PATAQI
-2661 KETGAL
+2661 T
-2667 VADASAKPTEIDAS
+2667 S
-2681 TTGASAVAGKNK
+2681 TNDTNTH
-2693 AANEHMEVNDAYETL
+2693 NDEEHMEVNDAYETL

-2713 KLKNALAMVDNS
+2713 KLNSALAMVDHS
-2725 TQTSSMTM
+2725 TQTTPIAL
-2733 SLTTLATSAATINA
+2733 SLNTLATSTANTNT
-2747 SINLPLHCGPNRIQ
+2747 SSSTPVHCGPNRIQ

-2768 SVPCHALNTIVSSLN
+2768 SVPCHALNAIVSSLN

-2833 NATISASDTAA
+2833 TAVISSSGDAAT
-2844 ADETDS
+2844 ADEIDGTNNTNS
-2850 SNAKTFTSSNS
+2850 TTPQMQSNS
-2861 STNLAAATS
+2861 ATTDVTAAAATS
-2870 STSLAPAAQ
+2870 ATTSVTL
-2879 EGISTVTATA
+2879 EGVSSEATNVA
-2889 TVNKTTTLV
+2889 VNNTTTTTV
-2898 APATVDQ
+2898 AAD
-2905 PTTPTN
+2905 TT
-2911 KIAPATTTES
+2911 KATTTSAECDN
-2921 EK
+2921 

>member
-1 MITYFESRLID
+1 MEDPSIKKRLID

-21 EVHELPEE
+21 EVQELPDE

-36 ATTTTDIH
+36 ATTTTDLH
-44 VQQQQ
+44 LQQ
-49 PLLHATN
+49 PLLHN
-56 TKNNNNST
+56 PNNNNT
-64 NTTDLPPE
+64 ITTDTPPE

-80 VKNSKKNKSKSKIPR
+80 LKNSKKSKSKSKIPR
-95 SPSLASSS
+95 SPSLAASSS
-103 SSAALTTTTG
+103 VAGSSGNINIT
-113 GGSNHLNNSG
+113 NNNNNS
-123 NNFGSAINYSQ
+123 NFGSGITYS
-134 SVSGGRNT
+134 
-142 PYSSI
+142 PI
-147 PPQTPPLPANYQQS
+147 PPQTPPLPVNYQQS
-161 KLQHMNGGNVTP
+161 KLKHMNGGNITP
-173 TQKIP
+173 T
-178 QTPLGAFGAGISPV
+178 TPLANFGAGFSPV

-204 GGNNNVGFAS
+204 VGGNNVAFAS

-221 VVGGLAVMG
+221 GGVAVMG

-243 GSSVGGNG
+243 GTST
-251 VGGGGGGNQR
+251 GGGVNVTNAGNQR

-274 QISPIPESPKHFQ
+274 QITPIPESPKNFQ
-287 YLTLTVRKDENG
+287 FLTLTVRKDENG

-359 LAVKRSQKLAR
+359 LAVKRSQKLTR
-370 PSSVGIVPS
+370 PTSVGIVPS

-426 RLKGDTNDPSYKLSE
+426 RLKGDTTDPSYKLSE

-463 LQPTANNNKNTAI
+463 LQPTANNNKNTAM
-476 LSPTQIHHLSVSSS
+476 LSPAQLQHLSVTS
-490 HQHHHN
+490 HHH
-496 QHLQAHHHQ
+496 HLHPHQ
-505 AITPQ
+505 PTQLQQPTITT

-552 DFLHHHHQHHANNN
+552 DFLHHHQQHQLQQQHNN
-566 NATTSPLPPYNMS
+566 NAHTSPLPPYNMS

-587 QTQQQQ
+587 QQQ

-602 SLFYQQQQQQQQ
+602 ALFYQQQQQQQQ
-614 QLQARLKETPK
+614 QLQSRLKETPK
-625 SSSSKSK
+625 SSNSKSK
-632 NKFAAQAKTHSI
+632 NKYAAQAKTHSI
-644 QEDVPPPLPQRNPP
+644 QEDTPPPLPQRNPP
-658 RQLQLDNNGNNA
+658 RQLQLDNNGNS

-676 SSCSNSASLF
+676 SSNASLF
-686 APISDLDLAG
+686 APISDLDMGAS

-709 PPSASAQSSAAAASS
+709 PPSNASTNSAATSSSSSSSA
-724 SQKKRSKAKTKA
+724 QKKRSKTKTKA

-743 TQMFLQMETSVG
+743 TQMFLQMETAVG
-755 ANAAGGA
+755 ANTADA
-762 AADGSNCETDCVP
+762 AADGGSCETDCIP

-780 RQPGMLEESAS
+780 RQPGMLEESP
-791 AHRGSFSNLN
+791 HRGSFSNLN
-801 VAGQGGGGG
+801 APGQGGGGG
-810 GVGPRPPP
+810 GARPPP
-818 NSIDTLLNYPLV
+818 NSIETLLNYPLV
-830 STCTPIH
+830 STCTPVH

-859 HQQQQQQLQH
+859 HQQQQQQQLN
-869 SNSCAGTATAA
+869 NSGAGQASTAA
-880 VLGQTPQ
+880 ALGQTPP
-887 NLNNLNKHRR
+887 NLNHLNKHRR
-897 VVSSPENMH
+897 VVSEHMH
-906 PRHPD
+906 SRHPD
-911 RFNKTTSGSWEL
+911 RINKTTSGSWEL
-923 AEKDDEVTPP
+923 VEKDGEVTPP
-933 GTPPPPYLN
+933 GTPPPPYLT

-949 QHSAHD
+949 LQLAND
-955 SSGGG
+955 SVVSGGG
-960 GGIFIESHHFTPLAG
+960 GGIFIESHHFTPLAA

-980 PPITTTI
+980 PTPPLTANANTTNT
-987 ATAHS
+987 ATHS
-992 NRILAAQTN
+992 SRILAAQAN
-1001 ATQKEIISMEDED
+1001 ITQKEIISMEDED

-1025 NGPFNYL
+1025 NGPFNHL
-1032 QRLLESENVA
+1032 QRLLEPENVA

-1187 LIEEYEKDL
+1187 LIEEYEKDS

-1334 TSSDFISME
+1334 TSSDFISSE

-1351 FDPTDFANERLH
+1351 FDPDFSSERLH
-1363 ASSIVRQPSDRRPD
+1363 TSSIVRQPSDRRPD

-1387 NAAATT
+1387 TAAT

-1407 SAAYPAGGSGGETG
+1407 SGAYPAGGPGETG

-1426 KGALGRGTRESNVPL
+1426 KGATGRGARESNVPP
-1441 SGEVADMGGTAA
+1441 SGDATGDLGGTAA
-1453 ADANAQDAAE
+1453 ADTSAQDAAE

-1518 EQTDVGL
+1518 EQADVGL
-1525 SNSNYTASSNSSL
+1525 SNSNFTASSNSSL

-1555 GAGGATATASGHP
+1555 GAGGATATATGHP

-1601 SSMNTSFWGS
+1601 GSMNTSFWGS

-1631 DDDDLNEADW
+1631 EEDDLNEADW
-1641 SSNVTAEILAA
+1641 SSNVTAELLAA

-1685 LLPLQESNLLTQ
+1685 LLPLQDSSLLTA
-1697 EHLMLLFPPALL
+1697 EHLTLLFPPALL
-1709 SLREIHSTF
+1709 SLREIHTTF

-1723 QRRLEHNHVVTH
+1723 QRRVEHNHVVTH
-1735 IGDLLST
+1735 IGDLLSG
-1742 MFYDKSGD
+1742 MFFGKSGD
-1750 ELCQYAAQFCA
+1750 DLCQYAQQFCA

-1779 LQKLLSK
+1779 LQKLLNK

-1820 KVTIRVVPENTT
+1820 KVTIRVVPDDLS
-1832 EAEAIQRALE
+1832 EAEAIRCALE

-1860 AHKLQNIQKKLDK
+1860 THKLQNIQRKLDK

-1927 LKYLHATRNTEVN
+1927 LKYLHAPRNTEVN
-1940 NKPVSPIMSID
+1940 NKPVNPIMSID

-2017 IATLPHSNTKES
+2017 IATIPHSNTKES
-2029 LELTPERPPPAS
+2029 LELTPERPQPAS

-2067 NNNNSNDPHNVQ
+2067 NNNNDHHNVQ
-2079 LRNGRRESTPTPG
+2079 LRNGRRESTSTAG
-2092 SVDHKMRLSHNEL
+2092 SADHKMRLSHNEL

-2115 MSSASTASLSS
+2115 ISSASTASLSS
-2126 AVNRTMS
+2126 SSAAVNRTMS
-2133 TRSCGEPNNNNDG
+2133 TRSCGEPNNNNGG
-2146 YENSSVTLRH
+2146 YENASVTLRH

-2169 AGVDEFGSSVSG
+2169 AGADEFGSSASG
-2181 ASISSGS
+2181 AGIGSGS

-2236 AERLRRLDASIRE
+2236 AERLRRLDVSIRD

-2302 LNEYMHVTH
+2302 LNEYMHVTP

-2327 EKQQQQHHHHHHSQ
+2327 EKQQHQHHHHSQ

-2361 STSSSTT
+2361 STGSSTT
-2368 TQIAATSGA
+2368 TQIAANGSVSA
-2377 ATAAA
+2377 A
-2382 PSLADIPPPL
+2382 DVPPPL

-2406 AKTPTSARTVLQN
+2406 AKTATSVRTVLQN

-2447 LASKAAKVSS
+2447 LATKTSKASS
-2457 PPPPLPPPVGV
+2457 PPPPLPPPAGSF
-2468 LKAPPLP
+2468 KAPPLP
-2475 PPPATTQQ
+2475 PPPAAIQQ
-2483 QQAEKKSASNAATAS
+2483 QQLQQQQQEEEKSASNATIVN
-2498 TMLPEENTSTT
+2498 TTLPEETATT
-2509 VVQTNAAELVK
+2509 VVTQTNMAELVK

-2534 ADEVTQALSED
+2534 ADEVTQALNEGH
-2545 KVSAP
+2545 VAEPAP
-2550 ASGEVETVKSEKEVA
+2550 AEQLVA
-2565 KAIDSEVEQTQKEEK
+2565 KQDD
-2580 EETEQLKVKL
+2580 TEQPQIGEKLKTEAEQDKVKL
-2590 EVNEERTS
+2590 EVNEEQ
-2598 IGEKKEASECK
+2598 ASEGDEQK
-2609 PAEETKNIT
+2609 TSESKVAENATETTTTAATIGSVLT
-2618 PTVTSDLTEKAS
+2618 TDTTAAGTVG
-2630 TDAAE
+2630 AAE
-2635 PQSSEQGAEHTDDKP
+2635 PQTEPSATQKSEETEDKTAALEAATACDDKEAATATV
-2650 TTTDA
+2650 TTTA
-2655 AAVRGG
+2655 TATAQ
-2661 KETGAL
+2661 T
-2667 VADASAKPTEIDAS
+2667 TS
-2681 TTGASAVAGKNK
+2681 TNDTNTHDD
-2693 AANEHMEVNDAYETL
+2693 EHMEVNDAYETL

-2713 KLKNALAMVDNS
+2713 KLNSALAMVDHS
-2725 TQTSSMTM
+2725 TQTTPIAL
-2733 SLTTLATSAATINA
+2733 SLNTLATNTANTNTSSST
-2747 SINLPLHCGPNRIQ
+2747 PVHCGPNRIQ

-2768 SVPCHALNTIVSSLN
+2768 SVPCHALNAIVSSLN

-2833 NATISASDTAA
+2833 TAVISSGDAAT
-2844 ADETDS
+2844 ADEIDGTNNTNS
-2850 SNAKTFTSSNS
+2850 TTPQMQSNS
-2861 STNLAAATS
+2861 ATTDVTAAAATS
-2870 STSLAPAAQ
+2870 ATTGVTH
-2879 EGISTVTATA
+2879 EGVSSEATNIA
-2889 TVNKTTTLV
+2889 VNNTTTTV
-2898 APATVDQ
+2898 AAD
-2905 PTTPTN
+2905 TT
-2911 KIAPATTTES
+2911 KATTTSAECDN
-2921 EK
+2921 

>member
-1 MITYFESRLID
+1 MEDPSIKKRLID

-21 EVHELPEE
+21 EVQELPDE

-36 ATTTTDIH
+36 ATTTTDLH
-44 VQQQQ
+44 LQQQQQ
-49 PLLHATN
+49 PLLHN
-56 TKNNNNST
+56 TNNNNT
-64 NTTDLPPE
+64 ITTDTPPE

-80 VKNSKKNKSKSKIPR
+80 LKNSKKSKSKSKIPR
-95 SPSLASSS
+95 SPSLAAS
-103 SSAALTTTTG
+103 SSAA
-113 GGSNHLNNSG
+113 GSSGNISITNNNNNS
-123 NNFGSAINYSQ
+123 NFGSGITYS
-134 SVSGGRNT
+134 
-142 PYSSI
+142 PI
-147 PPQTPPLPANYQQS
+147 PPQTPPLPVNYQQS
-161 KLQHMNGGNVTP
+161 KLKHMNGGNITP
-173 TQKIP
+173 T
-178 QTPLGAFGAGISPV
+178 TPLANFGAGFSPV

-204 GGNNNVGFAS
+204 VGGNNVAFAS

-221 VVGGLAVMG
+221 GGVAVMG

-243 GSSVGGNG
+243 GTSA
-251 VGGGGGGNQR
+251 GGGVNVTNAGNQR

-274 QISPIPESPKHFQ
+274 QITPIPESPKNFQ

-359 LAVKRSQKLAR
+359 LAVKRSQKLTR
-370 PSSVGIVPS
+370 PTSVGIVPS

-426 RLKGDTNDPSYKLSE
+426 RLKGDTTDPSYKLSE

-463 LQPTANNNKNTAI
+463 LQPTANNNKNTAM
-476 LSPTQIHHLSVSSS
+476 LSPAQLQHLSVTS
-490 HQHHHN
+490 HHN
-496 QHLQAHHHQ
+496 HLHPHQ
-505 AITPQ
+505 PTQLQQPTITT

-552 DFLHHHHQHHANNN
+552 DFLHHHHHQHQLQQQHNN
-566 NATTSPLPPYNMS
+566 NAHTSPLPPYNMS

-587 QTQQQQ
+587 QTT

-602 SLFYQQQQQQQQ
+602 ALFYQQQQQQQQ
-614 QLQARLKETPK
+614 QLQSRLKETPK
-625 SSSSKSK
+625 SSNSKSK
-632 NKFAAQAKTHSI
+632 NKYAAQAKTHSI
-644 QEDVPPPLPQRNPP
+644 QEDTPPPLPQRNPP
-658 RQLQLDNNGNNA
+658 RQLQLDNNGNS

-676 SSCSNSASLF
+676 SSNATLF
-686 APISDLDLAG
+686 APISDLDMGAS

-709 PPSASAQSSAAAASS
+709 PPSNATANSAAASS
-724 SQKKRSKAKTKA
+724 SSSSSAQKKRSKTKTKA

-743 TQMFLQMETSVG
+743 TQMFLQMETAAG
-755 ANAAGGA
+755 ANAADA
-762 AADGSNCETDCVP
+762 AADGGSCETDCIP

-780 RQPGMLEESAS
+780 RQPGMLEESP
-791 AHRGSFSNLN
+791 HRGSFSNLH
-801 VAGQGGGGG
+801 APGQGGGGA
-810 GVGPRPPP
+810 RPPP
-818 NSIDTLLNYPLV
+818 NSIETLLNYPLV
-830 STCTPIH
+830 STCTPVH

-859 HQQQQQQLQH
+859 HQQQQQQQQLN
-869 SNSCAGTATAA
+869 NSCAGQASTAA
-880 VLGQTPQ
+880 ALGQTPP
-887 NLNNLNKHRR
+887 NLNHLNKHRR
-897 VVSSPENMH
+897 VVSEHMH
-906 PRHPD
+906 SRHPD
-911 RFNKTTSGSWEL
+911 RINKTTSGSWEL
-923 AEKDDEVTPP
+923 VEKDGEVTPP
-933 GTPPPPYLN
+933 GTPPPPYLT

-949 QHSAHD
+949 LQLAND
-955 SSGGG
+955 SVVSGGG
-960 GGIFIESHHFTPLAG
+960 GGIFIESHHFTPLA
-975 AASPT
+975 AAVSPT
-980 PPITTTI
+980 PTPPLTANANTTNT
-987 ATAHS
+987 ATHS
-992 NRILAAQTN
+992 SRILAAQAN
-1001 ATQKEIISMEDED
+1001 ITQKEIISMEDED

-1025 NGPFNYL
+1025 NGPFNHL
-1032 QRLLESENVA
+1032 QRLLEPENVA

-1187 LIEEYEKDL
+1187 LIEEYEKDS

-1334 TSSDFISME
+1334 TSSDFISSE

-1351 FDPTDFANERLH
+1351 FDPDFSSERLH
-1363 ASSIVRQPSDRRPD
+1363 TSSIVRQPSDRRPD

-1387 NAAATT
+1387 TAAT
-1393 SADNTDDVQLRLPS
+1393 SADSTDDVQLRLPS
-1407 SAAYPAGGSGGETG
+1407 SGAYPAGGPGETG

-1426 KGALGRGTRESNVPL
+1426 KGATGRGARESNVPS
-1441 SGEVADMGGTAA
+1441 SGDATGDLGGTAA
-1453 ADANAQDAAE
+1453 AETSAQDAAE

-1518 EQTDVGL
+1518 EQADVGL
-1525 SNSNYTASSNSSL
+1525 SNSNFTASSNSSL

-1555 GAGGATATASGHP
+1555 GAGGATATATGHP

-1601 SSMNTSFWGS
+1601 GSMNTSFWGS

-1631 DDDDLNEADW
+1631 EEDDLNEADW
-1641 SSNVTAEILAA
+1641 SSNVTAELLAA

-1685 LLPLQESNLLTQ
+1685 LLPLQDSSLLTA
-1697 EHLMLLFPPALL
+1697 EHLSLLFPPALL
-1709 SLREIHSTF
+1709 SLREIHTTF

-1723 QRRLEHNHVVTH
+1723 QRRVEHNHVVTH
-1735 IGDLLST
+1735 IGDLLSG
-1742 MFYDKSGD
+1742 MFFGKSGD
-1750 ELCQYAAQFCA
+1750 DLCQYAQQFCA

-1779 LQKLLSK
+1779 LQKLLTK

-1820 KVTIRVVPENTT
+1820 KVTIRVVPDDVS
-1832 EAEAIQRALE
+1832 EAEAIRCALE

-1860 AHKLQNIQKKLDK
+1860 THKLQNIQRKLDK

-1927 LKYLHATRNTEVN
+1927 LKYLHAPRNTEVN
-1940 NKPVSPIMSID
+1940 NKPVNPIMSID

-2017 IATLPHSNTKES
+2017 IATIPHSNTKES
-2029 LELTPERPPPAS
+2029 LELTPERPQPAS

-2067 NNNNSNDPHNVQ
+2067 NNNNDHHNVQ
-2079 LRNGRRESTPTPG
+2079 LRNGRRESISTAG
-2092 SVDHKMRLSHNEL
+2092 SADHKMRLSHNEL

-2115 MSSASTASLSS
+2115 ISSASTASLSS
-2126 AVNRTMS
+2126 SSAAVNRTMS
-2133 TRSCGEPNNNNDG
+2133 TRSCGEPNNNNGG
-2146 YENSSVTLRH
+2146 YENASVTLRH

-2169 AGVDEFGSSVSG
+2169 VGADEFGSSASG
-2181 ASISSGS
+2181 AGIGSGS

-2236 AERLRRLDASIRE
+2236 AERLRRLDVSIRD

-2302 LNEYMHVTH
+2302 LNEYMHVTP

-2327 EKQQQQHHHHHHSQ
+2327 EKQQQHHHHHSQ

-2361 STSSSTT
+2361 STGSSTT
-2368 TQIAATSGA
+2368 TQIAANGSVSA
-2377 ATAAA
+2377 
-2382 PSLADIPPPL
+2382 ADIPPPL

-2406 AKTPTSARTVLQN
+2406 AKTPTSVRTVLQN

-2447 LASKAAKVSS
+2447 LASKTPQASS
-2457 PPPPLPPPVGV
+2457 PPPPLPPPAGSF
-2468 LKAPPLP
+2468 KAPPLP
-2475 PPPATTQQ
+2475 PPPAAIQQ
-2483 QQAEKKSASNAATAS
+2483 QQQQLQQQNQQEEEKCASNATIVN
-2498 TMLPEENTSTT
+2498 TTLPEETATT
-2509 VVQTNAAELVK
+2509 VVTQTGMAELVK

-2534 ADEVTQALSED
+2534 ADEVSQALNEGH
-2545 KVSAP
+2545 VGEP
-2550 ASGEVETVKSEKEVA
+2550 ATAEQLDAKHKAETVNTKEDETAQPQIGEKVKTEA
-2565 KAIDSEVEQTQKEEK
+2565 EQD
-2580 EETEQLKVKL
+2580 KVKL
-2590 EVNEERTS
+2590 EVNEEQ
-2598 IGEKKEASECK
+2598 ASESK
-2609 PAEETKNIT
+2609 VAEDAAETTTTAATIGS
-2618 PTVTSDLTEKAS
+2618 VS
-2630 TDAAE
+2630 TTNTAAAAE
-2635 PQSSEQGAEHTDDKP
+2635 PQSEPSATQKSAETEDKPAAVESTTVCDDKEAATTATV
-2650 TTTDA
+2650 TTTA
-2655 AAVRGG
+2655 PATAQI
-2661 KETGAL
+2661 T
-2667 VADASAKPTEIDAS
+2667 S
-2681 TTGASAVAGKNK
+2681 TNDTNTH
-2693 AANEHMEVNDAYETL
+2693 NDEEHMEVNDAYETL

-2713 KLKNALAMVDNS
+2713 KLNSALAMVDHS
-2725 TQTSSMTM
+2725 TQTTPIAL
-2733 SLTTLATSAATINA
+2733 SLNTLATSTANTNT
-2747 SINLPLHCGPNRIQ
+2747 SSSTPVHCGPNRIQ

-2768 SVPCHALNTIVSSLN
+2768 SVPCHALNAIVSSLN

-2833 NATISASDTAA
+2833 TAVISSSGDAAT
-2844 ADETDS
+2844 ADEIDGTNNTNS
-2850 SNAKTFTSSNS
+2850 TTPQMQSNS
-2861 STNLAAATS
+2861 ATTDVTAAAATS
-2870 STSLAPAAQ
+2870 ATTSVTL
-2879 EGISTVTATA
+2879 EGVSSEATNVA
-2889 TVNKTTTLV
+2889 VNNTTTTTV
-2898 APATVDQ
+2898 AAD
-2905 PTTPTN
+2905 TT
-2911 KIAPATTTES
+2911 KATTTSAECDN
-2921 EK
+2921 

>member
-1 MITYFESRLID
+1 MEDPSIKKRLID

-21 EVHELPEE
+21 EVQELPDE

-36 ATTTTDIH
+36 ATTTTDLH
-44 VQQQQ
+44 LQQ
-49 PLLHATN
+49 PLLHN
-56 TKNNNNST
+56 PNNNNT
-64 NTTDLPPE
+64 ITTDTPPE

-80 VKNSKKNKSKSKIPR
+80 LKNSKKSKSKSKIPR
-95 SPSLASSS
+95 SPSLAASSS
-103 SSAALTTTTG
+103 VAGSSGNINIT
-113 GGSNHLNNSG
+113 NNNNNS
-123 NNFGSAINYSQ
+123 NFGSGITYS
-134 SVSGGRNT
+134 
-142 PYSSI
+142 PI
-147 PPQTPPLPANYQQS
+147 PPQTPPLPVNYQQS
-161 KLQHMNGGNVTP
+161 KLKHMNGGNITP
-173 TQKIP
+173 T
-178 QTPLGAFGAGISPV
+178 TPLANFGAGFSPV

-204 GGNNNVGFAS
+204 VGGNNVAFAS

-221 VVGGLAVMG
+221 GGVAVMG

-243 GSSVGGNG
+243 GTST
-251 VGGGGGGNQR
+251 GGGVNVTNAGNQR

-274 QISPIPESPKHFQ
+274 QITPIPESPKNFQ
-287 YLTLTVRKDENG
+287 FLTLTVRKDENG

-359 LAVKRSQKLAR
+359 LAVKRSQKLTR
-370 PSSVGIVPS
+370 PTSVGIVPS

-426 RLKGDTNDPSYKLSE
+426 RLKGDTTDPSYKLSE

-449 QLRKIGAEDAPTIK
+449 QLRKIGAEA
-463 LQPTANNNKNTAI
+463 
-476 LSPTQIHHLSVSSS
+476 
-490 HQHHHN
+490 
-496 QHLQAHHHQ
+496 
-505 AITPQ
+505 
-510 PQVQSSPAFLS
+510 
-521 LLPRSL
+521 
-527 SSLSLGTRKNKIDKD
+527 
-542 LITAPLNNTT
+542 
-552 DFLHHHHQHHANNN
+552 
-566 NATTSPLPPYNMS
+566 
-579 QSLHQPQT
+579 
-587 QTQQQQ
+587 
-593 QQHRNSAQQ
+593 
-602 SLFYQQQQQQQQ
+602 
-614 QLQARLKETPK
+614 
-625 SSSSKSK
+625 
-632 NKFAAQAKTHSI
+632 
-644 QEDVPPPLPQRNPP
+644 
-658 RQLQLDNNGNNA
+658 
-670 AGVMSN
+670 
-676 SSCSNSASLF
+676 
-686 APISDLDLAG
+686 
-696 SPQGKSPQPTLPP
+696 
-709 PPSASAQSSAAAASS
+709 
-724 SQKKRSKAKTKA
+724 
-736 LSDPKMS
+736 
-743 TQMFLQMETSVG
+743 
-755 ANAAGGA
+755 
-762 AADGSNCETDCVP
+762 
-775 PPLPP
+775 
-780 RQPGMLEESAS
+780 
-791 AHRGSFSNLN
+791 
-801 VAGQGGGGG
+801 
-810 GVGPRPPP
+810 
-818 NSIDTLLNYPLV
+818 
-830 STCTPIH
+830 
-837 RDNMAAAFPLS
+837 
-848 QRPNIVQQLQQ
+848 
-859 HQQQQQQLQH
+859 
-869 SNSCAGTATAA
+869 
-880 VLGQTPQ
+880 LGQTPP
-887 NLNNLNKHRR
+887 NLNHLNKHRR
-897 VVSSPENMH
+897 VVSEHMH
-906 PRHPD
+906 SRHPD
-911 RFNKTTSGSWEL
+911 RINKTTSGSWEL
-923 AEKDDEVTPP
+923 VEKDGEVTPP
-933 GTPPPPYLN
+933 GTPPPPYLT

-949 QHSAHD
+949 LQLAND
-955 SSGGG
+955 SVVSGGG
-960 GGIFIESHHFTPLAG
+960 GGIFIESHHFTPLAA

-980 PPITTTI
+980 PTPPLTANANTTNT
-987 ATAHS
+987 ATHS
-992 NRILAAQTN
+992 SRILAAQAN
-1001 ATQKEIISMEDED
+1001 ITQKEIISMEDED

-1025 NGPFNYL
+1025 NGPFNHL
-1032 QRLLESENVA
+1032 QRLLEPENVA

-1187 LIEEYEKDL
+1187 LIEEYEKDS

-1334 TSSDFISME
+1334 TSSDFISSE

-1351 FDPTDFANERLH
+1351 FDPDFSSERLH
-1363 ASSIVRQPSDRRPD
+1363 TSSIVRQPSDRRPD

-1387 NAAATT
+1387 TAAT

-1407 SAAYPAGGSGGETG
+1407 SGAYPAGGPGETG

-1426 KGALGRGTRESNVPL
+1426 KGATGRGARESNVPP
-1441 SGEVADMGGTAA
+1441 SGDATGDLGGTAA
-1453 ADANAQDAAE
+1453 ADTSAQDAAE

-1518 EQTDVGL
+1518 EQADVGL
-1525 SNSNYTASSNSSL
+1525 SNSNFTASSNSSL

-1555 GAGGATATASGHP
+1555 GAGGATATATGHP

-1601 SSMNTSFWGS
+1601 GSMNTSFWGS

-1631 DDDDLNEADW
+1631 EEDDLNEADW
-1641 SSNVTAEILAA
+1641 SSNVTAELLAA

-1685 LLPLQESNLLTQ
+1685 LLPLQDSSLLTA
-1697 EHLMLLFPPALL
+1697 EHLTLLFPPALL
-1709 SLREIHSTF
+1709 SLREIHTTF

-1723 QRRLEHNHVVTH
+1723 QRRVEHNHVVTH
-1735 IGDLLST
+1735 IGDLLSG
-1742 MFYDKSGD
+1742 MFFGKSGD
-1750 ELCQYAAQFCA
+1750 DLCQYAQQFCA

-1779 LQKLLSK
+1779 LQKLLNK

-1820 KVTIRVVPENTT
+1820 KVTIRVVPDDLS
-1832 EAEAIQRALE
+1832 EAEAIRCALE

-1860 AHKLQNIQKKLDK
+1860 THKLQNIQRKLDK

-1927 LKYLHATRNTEVN
+1927 LKYLHAPRNTEVN
-1940 NKPVSPIMSID
+1940 NKPVNPIMSID

-2017 IATLPHSNTKES
+2017 IATIPHSNTKES
-2029 LELTPERPPPAS
+2029 LELTPERPQPAS

-2067 NNNNSNDPHNVQ
+2067 NNNNDHHNVQ
-2079 LRNGRRESTPTPG
+2079 LRNGRRESTSTAG
-2092 SVDHKMRLSHNEL
+2092 SADHKMRLSHNEL

-2115 MSSASTASLSS
+2115 ISSASTASLSS
-2126 AVNRTMS
+2126 SSAAVNRTMS
-2133 TRSCGEPNNNNDG
+2133 TRSCGEPNNNNGG
-2146 YENSSVTLRH
+2146 YENASVTLRH

-2169 AGVDEFGSSVSG
+2169 AGADEFGSSASG
-2181 ASISSGS
+2181 AGIGSGS

-2236 AERLRRLDASIRE
+2236 AERLRRLDVSIRD

-2302 LNEYMHVTH
+2302 LNEYMHVTP

-2327 EKQQQQHHHHHHSQ
+2327 EKQQHQHHHHSQ

-2361 STSSSTT
+2361 STGSSTT
-2368 TQIAATSGA
+2368 TQIAANGSVSA
-2377 ATAAA
+2377 A
-2382 PSLADIPPPL
+2382 DVPPPL

-2406 AKTPTSARTVLQN
+2406 AKTATSVRTVLQN

-2447 LASKAAKVSS
+2447 LATKTSKASS
-2457 PPPPLPPPVGV
+2457 PPPPLPPPAGSF
-2468 LKAPPLP
+2468 KAPPLP
-2475 PPPATTQQ
+2475 PPPAAIQQ
-2483 QQAEKKSASNAATAS
+2483 QQLQQQQQEEEKSASNATIVN
-2498 TMLPEENTSTT
+2498 TTLPEETATT
-2509 VVQTNAAELVK
+2509 VVTQTNMAELVK

-2534 ADEVTQALSED
+2534 ADEVTQALNEGH
-2545 KVSAP
+2545 VAEPAP
-2550 ASGEVETVKSEKEVA
+2550 AEQLVA
-2565 KAIDSEVEQTQKEEK
+2565 KQDD
-2580 EETEQLKVKL
+2580 TEQPQIGEKLKTEAEQDKVKL
-2590 EVNEERTS
+2590 EVNEEQ
-2598 IGEKKEASECK
+2598 ASEGDEQK
-2609 PAEETKNIT
+2609 TSESKVAENATETTTTAATIGSVLT
-2618 PTVTSDLTEKAS
+2618 TDTTAAGTVG
-2630 TDAAE
+2630 AAE
-2635 PQSSEQGAEHTDDKP
+2635 PQTEPSATQKSEETEDKTAALEAATACDDKEAATATV
-2650 TTTDA
+2650 TTTA
-2655 AAVRGG
+2655 TATAQ
-2661 KETGAL
+2661 T
-2667 VADASAKPTEIDAS
+2667 TS
-2681 TTGASAVAGKNK
+2681 TNDTNTHDD
-2693 AANEHMEVNDAYETL
+2693 EHMEVNDAYETL

-2713 KLKNALAMVDNS
+2713 KLNSALAMVDHS
-2725 TQTSSMTM
+2725 TQTTPIAL
-2733 SLTTLATSAATINA
+2733 SLNTLATNTANTNTSSST
-2747 SINLPLHCGPNRIQ
+2747 PVHCGPNRIQ

-2768 SVPCHALNTIVSSLN
+2768 SVPCHALNAIVSSLN

-2833 NATISASDTAA
+2833 TAVISSGDAAT
-2844 ADETDS
+2844 ADEIDGTNNTNS
-2850 SNAKTFTSSNS
+2850 TTPQMQSNS
-2861 STNLAAATS
+2861 ATTDVTAAAATS
-2870 STSLAPAAQ
+2870 ATTGVTH
-2879 EGISTVTATA
+2879 EGVSSEATNIA
-2889 TVNKTTTLV
+2889 VNNTTTTV
-2898 APATVDQ
+2898 AAD
-2905 PTTPTN
+2905 TT
-2911 KIAPATTTES
+2911 KATTTSAECDN
-2921 EK
+2921 

>member
-1 MITYFESRLID
+1 MEDPSIKKRLID

-21 EVHELPEE
+21 EVQELPDE

-36 ATTTTDIH
+36 ATTTTDLH
-44 VQQQQ
+44 LQQQQQ
-49 PLLHATN
+49 PLLHN
-56 TKNNNNST
+56 TNNNNT
-64 NTTDLPPE
+64 ITTDTPPE

-80 VKNSKKNKSKSKIPR
+80 LKNSKKSKSKSKIPR
-95 SPSLASSS
+95 SPSLAAS
-103 SSAALTTTTG
+103 SSAA
-113 GGSNHLNNSG
+113 GSSGNISITNNNNNS
-123 NNFGSAINYSQ
+123 NFGSGITYS
-134 SVSGGRNT
+134 
-142 PYSSI
+142 PI
-147 PPQTPPLPANYQQS
+147 PPQTPPLPVNYQQS
-161 KLQHMNGGNVTP
+161 KLKHMNGGNITP
-173 TQKIP
+173 T
-178 QTPLGAFGAGISPV
+178 TPLANFGAGFSPV

-204 GGNNNVGFAS
+204 VGGNNVAFAS

-221 VVGGLAVMG
+221 GGVAVMG

-243 GSSVGGNG
+243 GTSA
-251 VGGGGGGNQR
+251 GGGVNVTNAGNQR

-274 QISPIPESPKHFQ
+274 QITPIPESPKNFQ

-359 LAVKRSQKLAR
+359 LAVKRSQKLTR
-370 PSSVGIVPS
+370 PTSVGIVPS

-426 RLKGDTNDPSYKLSE
+426 RLKGDTTDPSYKLSE

-449 QLRKIGAEDAPTIK
+449 QLRKIGAEA
-463 LQPTANNNKNTAI
+463 
-476 LSPTQIHHLSVSSS
+476 
-490 HQHHHN
+490 
-496 QHLQAHHHQ
+496 
-505 AITPQ
+505 
-510 PQVQSSPAFLS
+510 
-521 LLPRSL
+521 
-527 SSLSLGTRKNKIDKD
+527 
-542 LITAPLNNTT
+542 
-552 DFLHHHHQHHANNN
+552 
-566 NATTSPLPPYNMS
+566 
-579 QSLHQPQT
+579 
-587 QTQQQQ
+587 
-593 QQHRNSAQQ
+593 
-602 SLFYQQQQQQQQ
+602 
-614 QLQARLKETPK
+614 
-625 SSSSKSK
+625 
-632 NKFAAQAKTHSI
+632 
-644 QEDVPPPLPQRNPP
+644 
-658 RQLQLDNNGNNA
+658 
-670 AGVMSN
+670 
-676 SSCSNSASLF
+676 
-686 APISDLDLAG
+686 
-696 SPQGKSPQPTLPP
+696 
-709 PPSASAQSSAAAASS
+709 
-724 SQKKRSKAKTKA
+724 
-736 LSDPKMS
+736 
-743 TQMFLQMETSVG
+743 
-755 ANAAGGA
+755 
-762 AADGSNCETDCVP
+762 
-775 PPLPP
+775 
-780 RQPGMLEESAS
+780 
-791 AHRGSFSNLN
+791 
-801 VAGQGGGGG
+801 
-810 GVGPRPPP
+810 
-818 NSIDTLLNYPLV
+818 
-830 STCTPIH
+830 
-837 RDNMAAAFPLS
+837 
-848 QRPNIVQQLQQ
+848 
-859 HQQQQQQLQH
+859 
-869 SNSCAGTATAA
+869 
-880 VLGQTPQ
+880 LGQTPP
-887 NLNNLNKHRR
+887 NLNHLNKHRR
-897 VVSSPENMH
+897 VVSEHMH
-906 PRHPD
+906 SRHPD
-911 RFNKTTSGSWEL
+911 RINKTTSGSWEL
-923 AEKDDEVTPP
+923 VEKDGEVTPP
-933 GTPPPPYLN
+933 GTPPPPYLT

-949 QHSAHD
+949 LQLAND
-955 SSGGG
+955 SVVSGGG
-960 GGIFIESHHFTPLAG
+960 GGIFIESHHFTPLA
-975 AASPT
+975 AAVSPT
-980 PPITTTI
+980 PTPPLTANANTTNT
-987 ATAHS
+987 ATHS
-992 NRILAAQTN
+992 SRILAAQAN
-1001 ATQKEIISMEDED
+1001 ITQKEIISMEDED

-1025 NGPFNYL
+1025 NGPFNHL
-1032 QRLLESENVA
+1032 QRLLEPENVA

-1187 LIEEYEKDL
+1187 LIEEYEKDS

-1334 TSSDFISME
+1334 TSSDFISSE

-1351 FDPTDFANERLH
+1351 FDPDFSSERLH
-1363 ASSIVRQPSDRRPD
+1363 TSSIVRQPSDRRPD

-1387 NAAATT
+1387 TAAT
-1393 SADNTDDVQLRLPS
+1393 SADSTDDVQLRLPS
-1407 SAAYPAGGSGGETG
+1407 SGAYPAGGPGETG

-1426 KGALGRGTRESNVPL
+1426 KGATGRGARESNVPS
-1441 SGEVADMGGTAA
+1441 SGDATGDLGGTAA
-1453 ADANAQDAAE
+1453 AETSAQDAAE

-1518 EQTDVGL
+1518 EQADVGL
-1525 SNSNYTASSNSSL
+1525 SNSNFTASSNSSL

-1555 GAGGATATASGHP
+1555 GAGGATATATGHP

-1601 SSMNTSFWGS
+1601 GSMNTSFWGS

-1631 DDDDLNEADW
+1631 EEDDLNEADW
-1641 SSNVTAEILAA
+1641 SSNVTAELLAA

-1685 LLPLQESNLLTQ
+1685 LLPLQDSSLLTA
-1697 EHLMLLFPPALL
+1697 EHLSLLFPPALL
-1709 SLREIHSTF
+1709 SLREIHTTF

-1723 QRRLEHNHVVTH
+1723 QRRVEHNHVVTH
-1735 IGDLLST
+1735 IGDLLSG
-1742 MFYDKSGD
+1742 MFFGKSGD
-1750 ELCQYAAQFCA
+1750 DLCQYAQQFCA

-1779 LQKLLSK
+1779 LQKLLTK

-1820 KVTIRVVPENTT
+1820 KVTIRVVPDDVS
-1832 EAEAIQRALE
+1832 EAEAIRCALE

-1860 AHKLQNIQKKLDK
+1860 THKLQNIQRKLDK

-1927 LKYLHATRNTEVN
+1927 LKYLHAPRNTEVN
-1940 NKPVSPIMSID
+1940 NKPVNPIMSID

-2017 IATLPHSNTKES
+2017 IATIPHSNTKES
-2029 LELTPERPPPAS
+2029 LELTPERPQPAS

-2067 NNNNSNDPHNVQ
+2067 NNNNDHHNVQ
-2079 LRNGRRESTPTPG
+2079 LRNGRRESISTAG
-2092 SVDHKMRLSHNEL
+2092 SADHKMRLSHNEL

-2115 MSSASTASLSS
+2115 ISSASTASLSS
-2126 AVNRTMS
+2126 SSAAVNRTMS
-2133 TRSCGEPNNNNDG
+2133 TRSCGEPNNNNGG
-2146 YENSSVTLRH
+2146 YENASVTLRH

-2169 AGVDEFGSSVSG
+2169 VGADEFGSSASG
-2181 ASISSGS
+2181 AGIGSGS

-2236 AERLRRLDASIRE
+2236 AERLRRLDVSIRD

-2302 LNEYMHVTH
+2302 LNEYMHVTP

-2327 EKQQQQHHHHHHSQ
+2327 EKQQQHHHHHSQ

-2361 STSSSTT
+2361 STGSSTT
-2368 TQIAATSGA
+2368 TQIAANGSVSA
-2377 ATAAA
+2377 
-2382 PSLADIPPPL
+2382 ADIPPPL

-2406 AKTPTSARTVLQN
+2406 AKTPTSVRTVLQN

-2447 LASKAAKVSS
+2447 LASKTPQASS
-2457 PPPPLPPPVGV
+2457 PPPPLPPPAGSF
-2468 LKAPPLP
+2468 KAPPLP
-2475 PPPATTQQ
+2475 PPPAAIQQ
-2483 QQAEKKSASNAATAS
+2483 QQQQLQQQNQQEEEKCASNATIVN
-2498 TMLPEENTSTT
+2498 TTLPEETATT
-2509 VVQTNAAELVK
+2509 VVTQTGMAELVK

-2534 ADEVTQALSED
+2534 ADEVSQALNEGH
-2545 KVSAP
+2545 VGEP
-2550 ASGEVETVKSEKEVA
+2550 ATAEQLDAKHKAETVNTKEDETAQPQIGEKVKTEA
-2565 KAIDSEVEQTQKEEK
+2565 EQD
-2580 EETEQLKVKL
+2580 KVKL
-2590 EVNEERTS
+2590 EVNEEQ
-2598 IGEKKEASECK
+2598 ASESK
-2609 PAEETKNIT
+2609 VAEDAAETTTTAATIGS
-2618 PTVTSDLTEKAS
+2618 VS
-2630 TDAAE
+2630 TTNTAAAAE
-2635 PQSSEQGAEHTDDKP
+2635 PQSEPSATQKSAETEDKPAAVESTTVCDDKEAATTATV
-2650 TTTDA
+2650 TTTA
-2655 AAVRGG
+2655 PATAQI
-2661 KETGAL
+2661 T
-2667 VADASAKPTEIDAS
+2667 S
-2681 TTGASAVAGKNK
+2681 TNDTNTH
-2693 AANEHMEVNDAYETL
+2693 NDEEHMEVNDAYETL

-2713 KLKNALAMVDNS
+2713 KLNSALAMVDHS
-2725 TQTSSMTM
+2725 TQTTPIAL
-2733 SLTTLATSAATINA
+2733 SLNTLATSTANTNT
-2747 SINLPLHCGPNRIQ
+2747 SSSTPVHCGPNRIQ

-2768 SVPCHALNTIVSSLN
+2768 SVPCHALNAIVSSLN

-2833 NATISASDTAA
+2833 TAVISSSGDAAT
-2844 ADETDS
+2844 ADEIDGTNNTNS
-2850 SNAKTFTSSNS
+2850 TTPQMQSNS
-2861 STNLAAATS
+2861 ATTDVTAAAATS
-2870 STSLAPAAQ
+2870 ATTSVTL
-2879 EGISTVTATA
+2879 EGVSSEATNVA
-2889 TVNKTTTLV
+2889 VNNTTTTTV
-2898 APATVDQ
+2898 AAD
-2905 PTTPTN
+2905 TT
-2911 KIAPATTTES
+2911 KATTTSAECDN
-2921 EK
+2921 

>member
-1 MITYFESRLID
+1 MWFRLSGGGSSSGGGSGADSTDDASPTLASNTSNSLTVPNSGGSEPSRFEKFRRASFRRKSTGQMPTRKRSKSPHFILQADKSTSLEEADEDAEKERGGTEVTQERLSATDNVTNGNQKTLHKNEVNILLNGPEGETTTLLLLSDPKPEHKKTTLKSIKTDPPKRKFYKFTSSSARRQGSLESAEAPPALSALSALSEFTPKSTKMKSTTNVVAYTDDEDTDADEDTDSTDTDDESSDAEEENLSPKRVNGKEKKILLTDPKYKHNRVEKSSSKTKMAELEKRESLKRSRSARKVAAAERVAAAAAASTMGESVGEAVSPQKKKDKRAEKEAAKKQSRAHNNLNLQALVKFVMNNKKFINT
-12 FGIDEHEYD
+12 
-21 EVHELPEE
+21 EE
-29 SNINPQI
+29 FTLTRRKSISEA
-36 ATTTTDIH
+36 ATTVISMASTCKPMPIALKYSPDGVVAEAPKEH
-44 VQQQQ
+44 DAKAERNVVLVKKQN
-49 PLLHATN
+49 LKNSFCDHL
-56 TKNNNNST
+56 NNNNNYGCQEAPDSCTKGIGDKDKKKKQKKQKKKSVEVDECT
-64 NTTDLPPE
+64 NREIYKCLAEEDTQKALDA
-72 LPPPKQNK
+72 K
-80 VKNSKKNKSKSKIPR
+80 VKRNCSNSSKSSKSSGNFEDEAFYSCDELER
-95 SPSLASSS
+95 EERARAASSS
-103 SSAALTTTTG
+103 SYA
-113 GGSNHLNNSG
+113 
-123 NNFGSAINYSQ
+123 
-134 SVSGGRNT
+134 
-142 PYSSI
+142 
-147 PPQTPPLPANYQQS
+147 
-161 KLQHMNGGNVTP
+161 
-173 TQKIP
+173 
-178 QTPLGAFGAGISPV
+178 
-192 TPTTPTILVSNS
+192 
-204 GGNNNVGFAS
+204 
-214 TPTGGSV
+214 
-221 VVGGLAVMG
+221 
-230 GGSVPLSG
+230 
-238 GLGAN
+238 
-243 GSSVGGNG
+243 
-251 VGGGGGGNQR
+251 GGGGGGSSR
-261 GSVNMAS
+261 GGSVSGMDT
-268 ARRPQL
+268 
-274 QISPIPESPKHFQ
+274 SPPNSNTSGSTSSTSNLLSPPGFVTTDETGTQ
-287 YLTLTVRKDENG
+287 TTV
-299 YGMKVSGDNPV
+299 
-310 FVESVK
+310 
-316 PGGAA
+316 
-321 QIAGLVAGDM
+321 
-331 ILKVNGQEV
+331 
-340 RMEKHPTVV
+340 
-349 GLIKASTIVE
+349 
-359 LAVKRSQKLAR
+359 
-370 PSSVGIVPS
+370 
-379 TPILSG
+379 
-385 RDRTASITGPQP
+385 
-397 VDSIKRR
+397 IKR
-404 EMETYK
+404 
-410 IQTLQKM
+410 
-417 LEQEKLNLE
+417 
-426 RLKGDTNDPSYKLSE
+426 
-441 ANIRKLRE
+441 
-449 QLRKIGAEDAPTIK
+449 
-463 LQPTANNNKNTAI
+463 
-476 LSPTQIHHLSVSSS
+476 
-490 HQHHHN
+490 
-496 QHLQAHHHQ
+496 
-505 AITPQ
+505 
-510 PQVQSSPAFLS
+510 
-521 LLPRSL
+521 
-527 SSLSLGTRKNKIDKD
+527 
-542 LITAPLNNTT
+542 
-552 DFLHHHHQHHANNN
+552 
-566 NATTSPLPPYNMS
+566 
-579 QSLHQPQT
+579 
-587 QTQQQQ
+587 
-593 QQHRNSAQQ
+593 
-602 SLFYQQQQQQQQ
+602 
-614 QLQARLKETPK
+614 K
-625 SSSSKSK
+625 SSSPSLTSRV
-632 NKFAAQAKTHSI
+632 AAKINEKTNNY
-644 QEDVPPPLPQRNPP
+644 RN
-658 RQLQLDNNGNNA
+658 RRAVA
-670 AGVMSN
+670 A
-676 SSCSNSASLF
+676 A
-686 APISDLDLAG
+686 A
-696 SPQGKSPQPTLPP
+696 
-709 PPSASAQSSAAAASS
+709 AAAASKVA
-724 SQKKRSKAKTKA
+724 KKQRKGQVSLTTA
-736 LSDPKMS
+736 S
-743 TQMFLQMETSVG
+743 EGGVG
-755 ANAAGGA
+755 VSGGI
-762 AADGSNCETDCVP
+762 G
-775 PPLPP
+775 
-780 RQPGMLEESAS
+780 GSAS
-791 AHRGSFSNLN
+791 AG
-801 VAGQGGGGG
+801 AG
-810 GVGPRPPP
+810 
-818 NSIDTLLNYPLV
+818 
-830 STCTPIH
+830 
-837 RDNMAAAFPLS
+837 
-848 QRPNIVQQLQQ
+848 
-859 HQQQQQQLQH
+859 
-869 SNSCAGTATAA
+869 
-880 VLGQTPQ
+880 
-887 NLNNLNKHRR
+887 
-897 VVSSPENMH
+897 
-906 PRHPD
+906 
-911 RFNKTTSGSWEL
+911 
-923 AEKDDEVTPP
+923 
-933 GTPPPPYLN
+933 
-942 MSGAEEQ
+942 
-949 QHSAHD
+949 
-955 SSGGG
+955 
-960 GGIFIESHHFTPLAG
+960 
-975 AASPT
+975 
-980 PPITTTI
+980 
-987 ATAHS
+987 
-992 NRILAAQTN
+992 
-1001 ATQKEIISMEDED
+1001 
-1014 ASDQEGPFIDE
+1014 
-1025 NGPFNYL
+1025 
-1032 QRLLESENVA
+1032 
-1042 FLAVFLNYV
+1042 
-1051 LSNSEPAP
+1051 
-1059 LLFYLI
+1059 
-1065 TGLYKEGTAKDMRKW
+1065 
-1080 AYEIHSTFLVPRAPL
+1080 
-1095 SWYRKDESLAREV
+1095 
-1108 DNVLQSEFDKVE
+1108 
-1120 ILRKVFWKS
+1120 
-1129 RKCARDTICAQLREF
+1129 
-1144 QQTRTEGLGTIYGP
+1144 
-1158 TDAQLAEARGDKQRE
+1158 
-1173 QHIFEETLMRKLQV
+1173 
-1187 LIEEYEKDL
+1187 
-1196 PLEDPKK
+1196 
-1203 LALCSAL
+1203 
-1210 STVIHRI
+1210 
-1217 FITRSHPNSIVDRV
+1217 
-1231 HHFVSR
+1231 
-1237 EKSFKSRLMGKNRK
+1237 
-1251 MIVRGHPLVLRQYYE
+1251 
-1266 VTHCNHCQTI
+1266 
-1276 IWGVSPQ
+1276 
-1283 GYHCTDCKLNIHR
+1283 
-1296 PCSKVLD
+1296 
-1303 ENCPGPLPQ
+1303 
-1312 SKRKEPHND
+1312 
-1321 NKISKF
+1321 
-1327 MGKIRPR
+1327 
-1334 TSSDFISME
+1334 
-1343 KRARHEED
+1343 KRAE
-1351 FDPTDFANERLH
+1351 FYKQLSVERLH

-2361 STSSSTT
+2361 STGSSTT

-2468 LKAPPLP
+2468 LKAPLLP

-2483 QQAEKKSASNAATAS
+2483 QQAEEKSASNAATAN
-2498 TMLPEENTSTT
+2498 TMLPEENNSTT

-2565 KAIDSEVEQTQKEEK
+2565 NAIDSEVEQTQKEEK

-2598 IGEKKEASECK
+2598 IREKKEASECK
-2609 PAEETKNIT
+2609 PAEQTKNIT
-2618 PTVTSDLTEKAS
+2618 PTVTSDLAEKAS

-2635 PQSSEQGAEHTDDKP
+2635 PQSSEQSAEHTDDKP
-2650 TTTDA
+2650 TTADA
-2655 AAVRGG
+2655 AAVGG
-2661 KETGAL
+2661 GQETGAL

-2681 TTGASAVAGKNK
+2681 TTGPSAVAGKNK

-2747 SINLPLHCGPNRIQ
+2747 STNLPLHCGPNRIQ

-2789 LPKINERDMERERL
+2789 LVC
-2803 RKENQHLREL
+2803 EL
-2813 LNAMHERQRVEA
+2813 GV
-2825 KLETPTDA
+2825 
-2833 NATISASDTAA
+2833 
-2844 ADETDS
+2844 
-2850 SNAKTFTSSNS
+2850 F
-2861 STNLAAATS
+2861 
-2870 STSLAPAAQ
+2870 
-2879 EGISTVTATA
+2879 
-2889 TVNKTTTLV
+2889 
-2898 APATVDQ
+2898 
-2905 PTTPTN
+2905 
-2911 KIAPATTTES
+2911 
-2921 EK
+2921 